1 MWGWTLILAVLACIV
16 MMLWPKWRVEQPIV
30 SVFLHLA
37 LAAPFVALASRFIV
51 NDTSILHVALNGG
64 EDLPLKYRFAATW
77 AAREGPLLMWAAWM
91 GLVAWWF
98 GRPLASERDQTHRLR
113 LRLMHG
119 FTLLLLLISMTLDPF
134 AENPL
139 GLKGSGLNELLQT
152 DLMVI
157 HPPLVFLAYSL
168 CIALAAT
175 SLAILQ
181 YGDDADIDKRM
192 LHQTRPGLLI
202 ATLGIGLG
210 GLWAYVVLD
219 WGGYWAWDPVET
231 GSFLPWLALV
241 LMGHLRTRPGKT
253 STLMWTGLGL
263 ATGALALFAT
273 LVTRAGGV
281 WAASVHT
288 FVIGDTDGAPPTDV
302 FGRMMV
308 LKDRAE
314 GVEIVS
320 YVLLILLLSGVFIRA
335 AQGTTRQ
342 PFSNLFL
349 IPIVGALIAVLFDYR
364 TYEFAPSLFF
374 VAMVFAPTAVD
385 WPKHPGKDESFW
397 SYRGFLS
404 LPWLI
409 IVPAVAYLLIQDLL
423 FVLLNTLMF
432 VPLYAASDAR
442 KAWGWG
448 AAGTMMCLASAW
460 SGLVDLY
467 VAAIM
472 LGFYILPWLVMGEE
486 EMEQKPWLT
495 RKFIMRTTL
504 WAPVVLTS
512 LYLILTL
519 IILVSS
525 IDAVQFNAHE
535 LYGAPF
541 VMGMALA
548 LFAYTSRKQ
557 SPKQILSVVLGT
569 ALASIVLAILIPSAL
584 GGDASEPIS
593 EYLSRGTIAW
603 LVLPSVLV
611 ALVPVGAEVYNR
623 VQTSGFGKIAP
634 AAHLVHFG
642 ILLLLVGHVF
652 TTVLVDRGDA
662 THRIT
667 LVRGEMV
674 EVDGYGY
681 VFEEIVLES
690 DDLEVGDGYVGA
702 VISVYSGDEKI
713 GEVEPGLIRFD
724 KPDNRTPT
732 TRSEVDTLVR
742 SHGDIVF
749 IFDGSQTT
757 GLMRQVSTDG
767 ADSVQRMRVIIYDL
781 PGSHLVWAGWALMM
795 VGMAW
800 LTVLDARKTPHP
812 RSEEE

>member
-1 MWGWTLILAVLACIV
+1 MWGWTLVLAALACII
-16 MMLWPKWRVEQPIV
+16 MMIWPKWRVEYPLV
-30 SVFLHLA
+30 SVGLHLA
-37 LAAPFVALASRFIV
+37 VAAPFVALASRFIV
-51 NDTSILHVALNGG
+51 NDTTILHVALNGG

-98 GRPLASERDQTHRLR
+98 GRPLASELDRTHQLR

-134 AENPL
+134 AANPL
-139 GLKGSGLNELLQT
+139 GLQGSGLNELLQT

-157 HPPLVFLAYSL
+157 HPPLIFLAYSL
-168 CIALAAT
+168 CIALATT

-210 GLWAYVVLD
+210 GLWAYMVLD

-288 FVIGDTDGAPPTDV
+288 FVVSADGTPPTDV

-335 AQGTTRQ
+335 VLGTTKR
-342 PFSNLFL
+342 PFTYLFF
-349 IPIVGALIAVLFDYR
+349 IPIVGALFAAVFEYA
-364 TYEFAPSLFF
+364 TYAYAPSLFF
-374 VAMVFAPTAVD
+374 VGMVFAPTAVE
-385 WPKHPGKDESFW
+385 WPKHIREEESYW
-397 SYRGFLS
+397 TYRNFLS
-404 LPWLI
+404 VPWM
-409 IVPAVAYLLIQDLL
+409 IVVPMVAFLLTGDLL
-423 FVLLNTLMF
+423 FVLLNALMF
-432 VPLYAASDAR
+432 VPLYSAQDTR

-460 SGLVDLY
+460 SGLVELY
-467 VAAIM
+467 VAAIL
-472 LGFYILPWLVMGEE
+472 LGFYILPWLLMGEE
-486 EMEQKPWLT
+486 QSEKKPWLT
-495 RKFIMRTTL
+495 RTFLLRTTL

-519 IILVSS
+519 VILISS

-548 LFAYTSRKQ
+548 MFTYTSRKQ
-557 SPKQILSVVLGT
+557 SPKQVVAVVFGT
-569 ALASIVLAILIPSAL
+569 ALASILLAVLVPSAL
-584 GGDASEPIS
+584 GGDASESIS
-593 EYLSRGTIAW
+593 EFLSRGTIAW
-603 LVLPSVLV
+603 LVLPSVLI
-611 ALVPVGAEVYNR
+611 ALVPVGAEVFTR
-623 VQTSGFGKIAP
+623 VQSSGFGKIAP

-642 ILLLLVGHVF
+642 LLLLLVGHVF

-667 LVRGEMV
+667 LTRGEIV

-681 VFEEIVLES
+681 EFEEIVLEDES
-690 DDLEVGDGYVGA
+690 LEVGSRYIGA
-702 VISVYSGDEKI
+702 IISVYSGGEKI
-713 GEVEPGLIRFD
+713 GEVQPGLLGFD
-724 KPDNRTPT
+724 GSPNPP
-732 TRSEVDTLVR
+732 RSEVDTLVR
-742 SHGDIVF
+742 VHGDIVF
-749 IFDGSQTT
+749 IFDGSQTS
-757 GLMRQVSTDG
+757 GLMQQVSADG
-767 ADSVQRMRVIIYDL
+767 EDSVQRMRVIIYDL

-795 VGMAW
+795 LGMAW
-800 LTVLDARKTPHP
+800 LTILDAKKTPHP

>member
-1 MWGWTLILAVLACIV
+1 MWGWTLVAAAFACIL
-16 MMLWPKWRVEQPIV
+16 MMIWPKWRVEQPIV
-30 SVFLHLA
+30 SVLLHLTV
-37 LAAPFVALASRFIV
+37 AAPFVALASRFIA

-98 GRPLASERDQTHRLR
+98 GRPLASERDQTHQLR

-139 GLKGSGLNELLQT
+139 GLRGSGLNELLQT

-181 YGDDADIDKRM
+181 YRDDADIDKRM

-210 GLWAYVVLD
+210 GLWAYMVLD

-288 FVIGDTDGAPPTDV
+288 FVVSADGTPPTNV
-302 FGRMMV
+302 FDRMMV
-308 LKDRAE
+308 LKDRTE

-320 YVLLILLLSGVFIRA
+320 YVLLILLLSGVFLRA
-335 AQGTTRQ
+335 AQGSTRRPFTT
-342 PFSNLFL
+342 LFL
-349 IPIVGALIAVLFDYR
+349 IPIVGALIAVLFDYT
-364 TYEFAPSLFF
+364 TYQYAPSLFF
-374 VAMVFAPTAVD
+374 VGMVFAPTALE
-385 WPKHPGKDESFW
+385 WPKHLQKDESLW

-409 IVPAVAYLLIQDLL
+409 LVPSVAYLLTQDLL
-423 FVLLNTLMF
+423 FVLLNALMF
-432 VPLYAASDAR
+432 VPLYAAPDAR

-460 SGLVDLY
+460 SGLVELH
-467 VAAIM
+467 VAAIL

-486 EMEQKPWLT
+486 ETESKPWLT
-495 RKFIMRTTL
+495 RKFLMRTTL

-512 LYLILTL
+512 LYIILTL

-548 LFAYTSRKQ
+548 MFAYTSRKQ
-557 SPKQILSVVLGT
+557 SPKQVLSVVLGT
-569 ALASIVLAILIPSAL
+569 ALASVILAILLPSAL
-584 GGDASEPIS
+584 GGDANEPIS
-593 EYLSRGTIAW
+593 EFLSRGTIAW

-611 ALVPVGAEVYNR
+611 ALVPVGAEVYTR

-642 ILLLLVGHVF
+642 LLLLLVGHVF

-667 LVRGEMV
+667 LIRGEMV

-681 VFEEIVLES
+681 VFEDIVLES

-702 VISVYSGDEKI
+702 IISVYSGDEKI

-724 KPDNRTPT
+724 GSPNPP
-732 TRSEVDTLVR
+732 RSEVDTLVR
-742 SHGDIVF
+742 IHGDIVF

-757 GLMRQVSTDG
+757 GLMQQVSTDG
-767 ADSVQRMRVIIYDL
+767 TESVQRMRVIIYDL
-781 PGSHLVWAGWALMM
+781 PGSHLVWAGWVLMM
-795 VGMAW
+795 LGMAW
-800 LTVLDARKTPHP
+800 LTVLDVRKTPHP

>member
-1 MWGWTLILAVLACIV
+1 MWGWTLVLAALACIV
-16 MMLWPKWRVEQPIV
+16 MRIWPRWRVEQPIV
-30 SVFLHLA
+30 SLVLHLA
-37 LAAPFVALASRFIV
+37 VAAPFVALASRFIT

-98 GRPLASERDQTHRLR
+98 GRPLASEMQNTQDLR

-134 AENPL
+134 AGNPF
-139 GLKGSGLNELLQT
+139 GVKGDGLNELLQT

-181 YGDDADIDKRM
+181 YGDDAEIDKRM

-210 GLWAYVVLD
+210 GLWAYMVLD

-231 GSFLPWLALV
+231 GSLLPWLALV

-288 FVIGDTDGAPPTDV
+288 FVVSADGTPPTNV
-302 FGRMMV
+302 FDRMMI
-308 LKDRAE
+308 LKGRAE

-335 AQGTTRQ
+335 AQGTTRR

-349 IPIVGALIAVLFDYR
+349 IPVIGAGIAVLFDYA
-364 TYEFAPSLFF
+364 TYAYAPSLFF
-374 VAMVFAPTAVD
+374 LGMVFAPTAVD
-385 WPKHPGKDESFW
+385 WPKHDKSNNSSW
-397 SYRGFLS
+397 SYRGFLY
-404 LPWLI
+404 LPWLF
-409 IVPAVAYLLIQDLL
+409 IVPSVAYILTRDLL
-423 FVLLNTLMF
+423 FVLLNALMF
-432 VPLYAASDAR
+432 VPLYSEMDAR

-460 SGLVDLY
+460 SGLVELHT
-467 VAAIM
+467 AAIM
-472 LGFYILPWLVMGEE
+472 LGFYILPWLIMGEE
-486 EMEQKPWLT
+486 ESEPKPWLT
-495 RKFIMRTTL
+495 RRFLMRTTL

-512 LYLILTL
+512 LYIILTL
-519 IILVSS
+519 IILISS

-548 LFAYTSRKQ
+548 MFAYTSRKQ
-557 SPKQILSVVLGT
+557 SPRQIVSVVLGV
-569 ALASIVLAILIPSAL
+569 AFASILLATIIPSAL

-593 EYLSRGTIAW
+593 DFLSRGTIAW
-603 LVLPSVLV
+603 LVLPSVLI
-611 ALVPVGAEVYNR
+611 ALVPMGAEVYNR
-623 VQTSGFGKIAP
+623 VNASGFSKIAP

-642 ILLLLVGHVF
+642 LLLLLVGHVF

-681 VFEEIVLES
+681 VFDDIVLENEN
-690 DDLEVGDGYVGA
+690 LEVGDGYVGA
-702 VISVYSGDEKI
+702 IISVYSGDEKI
-713 GEVEPGLIRFD
+713 GEVEPGLIRFNGSSN
-724 KPDNRTPT
+724 PP
-732 TRSEVDTLVR
+732 RSEVDTLVR
-742 SHGDIVF
+742 YHGDIVF
-749 IFDGSQTT
+749 IFDGSQTN
-757 GLMRQVSTDG
+757 GLMQQVSTDG

>member
-1 MWGWTLILAVLACIV
+1 MWGWTLVLAALACIV
-16 MMLWPKWRVEQPIV
+16 MMIWPRWRVEQPIV
-30 SVFLHLA
+30 SLVLHLA
-37 LAAPFVALASRFIV
+37 VAAPFVALASRFIT

-98 GRPLASERDQTHRLR
+98 GRPLASEMQNTHNLR

-139 GLKGSGLNELLQT
+139 GLSGAGLNELLQT

-210 GLWAYVVLD
+210 GLWAYMVLD

-231 GSFLPWLALV
+231 GSLLPWLALV

-288 FVIGDTDGAPPTDV
+288 FVVRADGTPPTNV
-302 FGRMMV
+302 FDRMMI

-335 AQGTTRQ
+335 AQGTTRR

-349 IPIVGALIAVLFDYR
+349 IPVIGAGIAVLFDYA
-364 TYEFAPSLFF
+364 TYAYAPSLFF
-374 VAMVFAPTAVD
+374 LGMVFAPTAVD
-385 WPKHPGKDESFW
+385 WPKHDTSDNSSW
-397 SYRGFLS
+397 SYRGFLY
-404 LPWLI
+404 LPWLFV
-409 IVPAVAYLLIQDLL
+409 VPTVAYILTQDLL
-423 FVLLNTLMF
+423 FVLLNALMF
-432 VPLYAASDAR
+432 VPLYSEMDAR

-460 SGLVDLY
+460 SGLVELHT
-467 VAAIM
+467 AAIM
-472 LGFYILPWLVMGEE
+472 LGFYILPWLIMGEE
-486 EMEQKPWLT
+486 ESEPKPWLT
-495 RKFIMRTTL
+495 RRFLMRITL

-512 LYLILTL
+512 LYIILTL
-519 IILVSS
+519 IILISS

-548 LFAYTSRKQ
+548 MFAYTSRKQ
-557 SPKQILSVVLGT
+557 SPRQIVSVVLGV
-569 ALASIVLAILIPSAL
+569 ALASILLATIIPSAL

-593 EYLSRGTIAW
+593 DFLSRGTIAW
-603 LVLPSVLV
+603 LVLPSVLI
-611 ALVPVGAEVYNR
+611 ALVPMGAEVYNR
-623 VQTSGFGKIAP
+623 VSTSGFSKIAP

-642 ILLLLVGHVF
+642 LLLLLVGHVF

-667 LVRGEMV
+667 LVRGETV

-681 VFEEIVLES
+681 VFDDIVLENEN
-690 DDLEVGDGYVGA
+690 LEVGDGYVGA
-702 VISVYSGDEKI
+702 IISVYSGDEKI

-724 KPDNRTPT
+724 GSSNPP
-732 TRSEVDTLVR
+732 RSEVDTLVR
-742 SHGDIVF
+742 YHGDIVF

-757 GLMRQVSTDG
+757 GLMQQVSTEG
-767 ADSVQRMRVIIYDL
+767 TESVQRMRVIIYDL

>member
-1 MWGWTLILAVLACIV
+1 MWGWTLVLAALACIV
-16 MMLWPKWRVEQPIV
+16 MMIWPRWRVEQPIV
-30 SVFLHLA
+30 SLVLHLA
-37 LAAPFVALASRFIV
+37 VAAPFVALASRFIT

-98 GRPLASERDQTHRLR
+98 GRPLASEMQNTHNLR

-134 AENPL
+134 AGNPL
-139 GLKGSGLNELLQT
+139 GLSGAGLNELLQT

-210 GLWAYVVLD
+210 GLWAYMVLD

-231 GSFLPWLALV
+231 GSLLPWLALV

-288 FVIGDTDGAPPTDV
+288 FVVSADGTPPTNV
-302 FGRMMV
+302 FDRMMI

-335 AQGTTRQ
+335 AQGTTRR

-349 IPIVGALIAVLFDYR
+349 IPIIGAGIAVLFDYA
-364 TYEFAPSLFF
+364 TYAYAPSLFF
-374 VAMVFAPTAVD
+374 LGMVFAPTAVD
-385 WPKHPGKDESFW
+385 WPKHDTSNNSSW

-404 LPWLI
+404 LPWLFV
-409 IVPAVAYLLIQDLL
+409 VPSVAYILTQDLL
-423 FVLLNTLMF
+423 FALLNALMF
-432 VPLYAASDAR
+432 VPLYSEMDAR

-460 SGLVDLY
+460 SGLVELHT
-467 VAAIM
+467 AAIM
-472 LGFYILPWLVMGEE
+472 LGFYILPWLIMGEE
-486 EMEQKPWLT
+486 ETESKPWLT
-495 RKFIMRTTL
+495 RKFLMRMTL

-512 LYLILTL
+512 LYIILTL
-519 IILVSS
+519 IILISS

-548 LFAYTSRKQ
+548 MFGYTSRKQ
-557 SPKQILSVVLGT
+557 SPRQIVSVVLGV
-569 ALASIVLAILIPSAL
+569 ALASILLATIVPSAL

-593 EYLSRGTIAW
+593 DFLSRGTIAW
-603 LVLPSVLV
+603 LVLPSVLI
-611 ALVPVGAEVYNR
+611 ALVPMGAEVYNR
-623 VQTSGFGKIAP
+623 VSTSGFSKIAP

-642 ILLLLVGHVF
+642 LLLLLVGHVF

-674 EVDGYGY
+674 EVDDYGY

-702 VISVYSGDEKI
+702 IISVYSGDEKI

-724 KPDNRTPT
+724 DSSNPP
-732 TRSEVDTLVR
+732 RSEVDTLVR
-742 SHGDIVF
+742 YHGDIVF

-757 GLMRQVSTDG
+757 GLMQQVSSEGTE
-767 ADSVQRMRVIIYDL
+767 SVQRMRVIIYDL

>member
-1 MWGWTLILAVLACIV
+1 MWGWTLVAAAFACIL
-16 MMLWPKWRVEQPIV
+16 MMIWPKWRVEQPIV
-30 SVFLHLA
+30 SVLLHLTV
-37 LAAPFVALASRFIV
+37 AAPFVALASRFIA

-98 GRPLASERDQTHRLR
+98 GRPLASERDQTHQLR

-139 GLKGSGLNELLQT
+139 GLRGSGLNELLQT

-210 GLWAYVVLD
+210 GLWAYMVLD

-288 FVIGDTDGAPPTDV
+288 FVVSADGTPPTNV
-302 FGRMMV
+302 FDRMMV
-308 LKDRAE
+308 LKDRTE

-320 YVLLILLLSGVFIRA
+320 YVLLILLLSGVFLRA
-335 AQGTTRQ
+335 AQGSTRRPFTT
-342 PFSNLFL
+342 LFL
-349 IPIVGALIAVLFDYR
+349 IPIVGALIAVLFDYT
-364 TYEFAPSLFF
+364 TYQYAPSLFF
-374 VAMVFAPTAVD
+374 VGMVFAPTALE
-385 WPKHPGKDESFW
+385 WPKHLQKDESLW

-409 IVPAVAYLLIQDLL
+409 LVPSVAYLLTQDLL
-423 FVLLNTLMF
+423 FVLLNALMF
-432 VPLYAASDAR
+432 VPLYAAPDAR

-460 SGLVDLY
+460 SGLVELH
-467 VAAIM
+467 VAAIL

-486 EMEQKPWLT
+486 ETESKPWLT
-495 RKFIMRTTL
+495 RKFLMRTTL

-512 LYLILTL
+512 LYIILTL

-548 LFAYTSRKQ
+548 MFAYTSRKQ
-557 SPKQILSVVLGT
+557 SPKQVLSVVLGT
-569 ALASIVLAILIPSAL
+569 ALASVILAILLPSAL
-584 GGDASEPIS
+584 GGDANEPIS
-593 EYLSRGTIAW
+593 EFLSRGTIAW

-611 ALVPVGAEVYNR
+611 ALVPVGAEVYTR

-642 ILLLLVGHVF
+642 LLLLLVGHVF

-662 THRIT
+662 THRVT
-667 LVRGEMV
+667 LIRGEMV

-681 VFEEIVLES
+681 VFEDIVLES

-702 VISVYSGDEKI
+702 IISVYSGDEKI

-724 KPDNRTPT
+724 GSPNPP
-732 TRSEVDTLVR
+732 RSEVDTLVR
-742 SHGDIVF
+742 IHGDIVF

-757 GLMRQVSTDG
+757 GLMQQVSTDG
-767 ADSVQRMRVIIYDL
+767 TESVQRMRVIIYDL
-781 PGSHLVWAGWALMM
+781 PGSHLVWAGWVLMM
-795 VGMAW
+795 LGMAW
-800 LTVLDARKTPHP
+800 LTVLDVRKTPHP

>member
-1 MWGWTLILAVLACIV
+1 MWGWTLVLAALACIV
-16 MMLWPKWRVEQPIV
+16 MMIWPRWRVEQPIV
-30 SVFLHLA
+30 SLVLHLA
-37 LAAPFVALASRFIV
+37 VAAPFVALASRFIT

-98 GRPLASERDQTHRLR
+98 GRPLASEMQNTHNLR

-139 GLKGSGLNELLQT
+139 GLSGAGLNELLQT

-210 GLWAYVVLD
+210 GLWAYMVLD

-231 GSFLPWLALV
+231 GSLLPWLALV

-288 FVIGDTDGAPPTDV
+288 FVVSADGTPPTNV
-302 FGRMMV
+302 FDRMMI

-335 AQGTTRQ
+335 AQGTTRR

-349 IPIVGALIAVLFDYR
+349 IPVIGAGIAVLFDYA
-364 TYEFAPSLFF
+364 TYAYAPSLFF
-374 VAMVFAPTAVD
+374 LGMVFAPTAVD
-385 WPKHPGKDESFW
+385 WPKHDTSNNSSW

-404 LPWLI
+404 LPWLFV
-409 IVPAVAYLLIQDLL
+409 VPTVAYILTQDLL
-423 FVLLNTLMF
+423 FVLLNALMF
-432 VPLYAASDAR
+432 VPLYSEMDAR

-460 SGLVDLY
+460 SGLVELHT
-467 VAAIM
+467 AAIM
-472 LGFYILPWLVMGEE
+472 LGFYILPWLIMGEE
-486 EMEQKPWLT
+486 EAESKPWLS
-495 RKFIMRTTL
+495 RKFLMRMTL

-512 LYLILTL
+512 LYIILTL
-519 IILVSS
+519 IILISS

-548 LFAYTSRKQ
+548 MFAYTSRKQ
-557 SPKQILSVVLGT
+557 SPRQIVSVVLGV
-569 ALASIVLAILIPSAL
+569 ALASILLATIVPSAL

-593 EYLSRGTIAW
+593 DFLSRGTIAW
-603 LVLPSVLV
+603 LVLPSVLI
-611 ALVPVGAEVYNR
+611 ALVPMGAEVYKR
-623 VQTSGFGKIAP
+623 VSTSGFSKIAP

-642 ILLLLVGHVF
+642 LLLLLVGHVF

-681 VFEEIVLES
+681 VFDDIVLENEN
-690 DDLEVGDGYVGA
+690 LEVGDGYVGA
-702 VISVYSGDEKI
+702 IISVYSGDEKI
-713 GEVEPGLIRFD
+713 GEVEPGLIRFNGSSN
-724 KPDNRTPT
+724 PP
-732 TRSEVDTLVR
+732 RSEVDTLVR
-742 SHGDIVF
+742 YHGDIVF

-757 GLMRQVSTDG
+757 GLMQQVSTEG
-767 ADSVQRMRVIIYDL
+767 TESVQRMRVIIYDL

-812 RSEEE
+812 RNEEE

>member
-1 MWGWTLILAVLACIV
+1 MWGWTLVLAALACIV
-16 MMLWPKWRVEQPIV
+16 MMIWPRWRVEQPIV
-30 SVFLHLA
+30 SLVLHLA
-37 LAAPFVALASRFIV
+37 VAAPFVALASRFIT

-98 GRPLASERDQTHRLR
+98 GRPLASEMQNTHSLR

-139 GLKGSGLNELLQT
+139 GLSGAGLNELLQT

-210 GLWAYVVLD
+210 GLWAYMVLD

-231 GSFLPWLALV
+231 GSLLPWLALV

-288 FVIGDTDGAPPTDV
+288 FVVSADGTPPTNV
-302 FGRMMV
+302 FDRMMI

-335 AQGTTRQ
+335 AQGTTRR

-349 IPIVGALIAVLFDYR
+349 IPIIGAGIAVLFDYA
-364 TYEFAPSLFF
+364 TYAYAPSLFF
-374 VAMVFAPTAVD
+374 LGMVFAPTAVD
-385 WPKHPGKDESFW
+385 WPKHNASNNSSW

-404 LPWLI
+404 LPWLFV
-409 IVPAVAYLLIQDLL
+409 VPSVAYILTQDLL
-423 FVLLNTLMF
+423 FVLLNALMF
-432 VPLYAASDAR
+432 VPLYSEMDAR

-460 SGLVDLY
+460 SGLVELHT
-467 VAAIM
+467 AAIM
-472 LGFYILPWLVMGEE
+472 LGFYILPWLIMGEE
-486 EMEQKPWLT
+486 ESEPKPWLT
-495 RKFIMRTTL
+495 RRFLMRITL

-512 LYLILTL
+512 LYIILTL
-519 IILVSS
+519 IILISS

-548 LFAYTSRKQ
+548 MFAYTSRKQ
-557 SPKQILSVVLGT
+557 SPRQIVSVVLGV
-569 ALASIVLAILIPSAL
+569 ALASILLATIVPSAL

-593 EYLSRGTIAW
+593 DFLSRGTIAW
-603 LVLPSVLV
+603 LVLPSVLI
-611 ALVPVGAEVYNR
+611 ALVPMGAEVYNR
-623 VQTSGFGKIAP
+623 VSTSGFSKIAP

-642 ILLLLVGHVF
+642 LLLLLVGHVF

-667 LVRGEMV
+667 LVRGETV

-681 VFEEIVLES
+681 VFDDIVLENEN
-690 DDLEVGDGYVGA
+690 LEVGDGYVGA
-702 VISVYSGDEKI
+702 IISVYSGDEKI
-713 GEVEPGLIRFD
+713 GEVEPGLIRFNGSSN
-724 KPDNRTPT
+724 PP
-732 TRSEVDTLVR
+732 RSEVDTLVR
-742 SHGDIVF
+742 YHGDIVF

-757 GLMRQVSTDG
+757 GLMQQVSTEG
-767 ADSVQRMRVIIYDL
+767 TESVQRMRVIIYDL

>member
-1 MWGWTLILAVLACIV
+1 MWGWTLVLAALACIV
-16 MMLWPKWRVEQPIV
+16 MMIWPRWRVEQPIV
-30 SVFLHLA
+30 SLVLHLA
-37 LAAPFVALASRFIV
+37 VAAPFVALASRFIT

-98 GRPLASERDQTHRLR
+98 GRPLASEMQNTHNLR

-134 AENPL
+134 AGNPF
-139 GLKGSGLNELLQT
+139 GVKGDGLNELLQT

-210 GLWAYVVLD
+210 GLWAYMVLD

-231 GSFLPWLALV
+231 GSLLPWLALV

-288 FVIGDTDGAPPTDV
+288 FVVRADGTPPTNV
-302 FGRMMV
+302 FDRMMI

-335 AQGTTRQ
+335 AQGTTRR

-349 IPIVGALIAVLFDYR
+349 IPVIGAGIAVLFDYA
-364 TYEFAPSLFF
+364 TYAYAPSLFF
-374 VAMVFAPTAVD
+374 LGMVFAPTAVD
-385 WPKHPGKDESFW
+385 WPKHDTSDNSSW
-397 SYRGFLS
+397 SYRGFLY
-404 LPWLI
+404 LPWLFV
-409 IVPAVAYLLIQDLL
+409 VPTVAYILTQDLL
-423 FVLLNTLMF
+423 FVLLNALMF
-432 VPLYAASDAR
+432 VPLYSEMDAR

-460 SGLVDLY
+460 SGLVELHT
-467 VAAIM
+467 AAIM
-472 LGFYILPWLVMGEE
+472 LGFYILPWLIMGEE
-486 EMEQKPWLT
+486 ESEPKPWLT
-495 RKFIMRTTL
+495 RRFLMRITL

-512 LYLILTL
+512 LYIILTL
-519 IILVSS
+519 IILISS

-548 LFAYTSRKQ
+548 MFAYTSRKQ
-557 SPKQILSVVLGT
+557 SPRQIVSVVLGV
-569 ALASIVLAILIPSAL
+569 ALASILLATIIPSAL

-593 EYLSRGTIAW
+593 DFLSRGTIAW
-603 LVLPSVLV
+603 LVLPSVLI
-611 ALVPVGAEVYNR
+611 ALVPMGAEVYNR
-623 VQTSGFGKIAP
+623 VSTSGFSKIAP

-642 ILLLLVGHVF
+642 LLLLLVGHVF

-667 LVRGEMV
+667 LVRGETV

-681 VFEEIVLES
+681 VFDDIVLENEN
-690 DDLEVGDGYVGA
+690 LEVGDGYVGA
-702 VISVYSGDEKI
+702 IISVYSGDEKI

-724 KPDNRTPT
+724 GSSNPP
-732 TRSEVDTLVR
+732 RSEVDTLVR
-742 SHGDIVF
+742 YHGDIVF

-757 GLMRQVSTDG
+757 GLMQQVSTEG
-767 ADSVQRMRVIIYDL
+767 TESVQRMRVIIYDL

>member
-1 MWGWTLILAVLACIV
+1 
-16 MMLWPKWRVEQPIV
+16 
-30 SVFLHLA
+30 
-37 LAAPFVALASRFIV
+37 
-51 NDTSILHVALNGG
+51 
-64 EDLPLKYRFAATW
+64 
-77 AAREGPLLMWAAWM
+77 
-91 GLVAWWF
+91 
-98 GRPLASERDQTHRLR
+98 
-113 LRLMHG
+113 
-119 FTLLLLLISMTLDPF
+119 
-134 AENPL
+134 
-139 GLKGSGLNELLQT
+139 
-152 DLMVI
+152 
-157 HPPLVFLAYSL
+157 
-168 CIALAAT
+168 
-175 SLAILQ
+175 
-181 YGDDADIDKRM
+181 M

-210 GLWAYVVLD
+210 GLWAYMVLD

-288 FVIGDTDGAPPTDV
+288 FVVSADGTPPTDV

-335 AQGTTRQ
+335 AQGNTQR
-342 PFSNLFL
+342 PFSNLFF
-349 IPIVGALIAVLFDYR
+349 IPIIGAAIAVLFDYA
-364 TYEFAPSLFF
+364 TYAYAPSLFF
-374 VAMVFAPTAVD
+374 VGMVFAPTAVD
-385 WPKHPGKDESFW
+385 WPKHALRDQSLW

-404 LPWLI
+404 IPWLFV
-409 IVPAVAYLLIQDLL
+409 VPLVAYALTQDLL
-423 FVLLNTLMF
+423 FVLLNALMF
-432 VPLYAASDAR
+432 VPLYAAADAR

-448 AAGTMMCLASAW
+448 AAGTMMCLAAAW
-460 SGLVDLY
+460 SGLVELH

-486 EMEQKPWLT
+486 ESESKPLLT
-495 RKFIMRTTL
+495 RAFLMRTTL

-512 LYLILTL
+512 LYIILTL

-541 VMGMALA
+541 VMAMALA

-557 SPKQILSVVLGT
+557 SPEQIAGIVLT
-569 ALASIVLAILIPSAL
+569 VALMSLLLAILIPSAL

-593 EYLSRGTIAW
+593 EFLSRGTIAW
-603 LVLPSVLV
+603 LVLPSVLA
-611 ALVPVGAEVYNR
+611 ALVPVGAEVFER
-623 VQTSGFGKIAP
+623 VQSSGFGKIAP

-642 ILLLLVGHVF
+642 LLLLLVGHVF

-681 VFEEIVLES
+681 VFEDIVLEN
-690 DDLEVGDGYVGA
+690 DNLEVGDGYVGA
-702 VISVYSGDEKI
+702 IISVYLDDEKI

-724 KPDNRTPT
+724 GSSNPP
-732 TRSEVDTLVR
+732 RSEVDTFVR
-742 SHGDIVF
+742 YHGDIVF

-757 GLMRQVSTDG
+757 GLMQQVSTDG
-767 ADSVQRMRVIIYDL
+767 TDSVQRMRVIIYDL
-781 PGSHLVWAGWALMM
+781 PGSHLVWAGWTLMM
-795 VGMAW
+795 LGMAW

>member
-1 MWGWTLILAVLACIV
+1 
-16 MMLWPKWRVEQPIV
+16 
-30 SVFLHLA
+30 
-37 LAAPFVALASRFIV
+37 
-51 NDTSILHVALNGG
+51 
-64 EDLPLKYRFAATW
+64 
-77 AAREGPLLMWAAWM
+77 
-91 GLVAWWF
+91 
-98 GRPLASERDQTHRLR
+98 
-113 LRLMHG
+113 MHG

-134 AENPL
+134 AGNPF
-139 GLKGSGLNELLQT
+139 GVKGDGLNELLQT

-181 YGDDADIDKRM
+181 YGDDAEIDKRM

-210 GLWAYVVLD
+210 GLWAYMVLD

-231 GSFLPWLALV
+231 GSLLPWLALV

-253 STLMWTGLGL
+253 STRMWTGLGL

-288 FVIGDTDGAPPTDV
+288 FVVSADGTPPTNV
-302 FGRMMV
+302 FDRMMI
-308 LKDRAE
+308 LKGRAE

-335 AQGTTRQ
+335 AQGTTRR

-349 IPIVGALIAVLFDYR
+349 IPVIGAGIAVLFDYA
-364 TYEFAPSLFF
+364 TYAYAPSLFF
-374 VAMVFAPTAVD
+374 LGMVFAPTAVD
-385 WPKHPGKDESFW
+385 WPKHDKSNNSSW
-397 SYRGFLS
+397 SYRGFLY
-404 LPWLI
+404 LPWLF
-409 IVPAVAYLLIQDLL
+409 IVPSVAYILTRDLL
-423 FVLLNTLMF
+423 FVLLNALMF
-432 VPLYAASDAR
+432 VPLYSEMDAR

-460 SGLVDLY
+460 SGLVELHT
-467 VAAIM
+467 AAIM
-472 LGFYILPWLVMGEE
+472 LGFYILPWLIMGEE
-486 EMEQKPWLT
+486 ESEPKPWLT
-495 RKFIMRTTL
+495 RRFLMRTTL

-512 LYLILTL
+512 LYIILTL
-519 IILVSS
+519 IILISS

-548 LFAYTSRKQ
+548 MFAYTSRKQ
-557 SPKQILSVVLGT
+557 SPRQIVSVVLGV
-569 ALASIVLAILIPSAL
+569 AFASILLATIIPSAL

-593 EYLSRGTIAW
+593 DFLSRGTIAW
-603 LVLPSVLV
+603 LVLPSVLI
-611 ALVPVGAEVYNR
+611 ALVPMGAEVYNR
-623 VQTSGFGKIAP
+623 VNASGFSKIAP

-642 ILLLLVGHVF
+642 LLLLLVGHVF

-681 VFEEIVLES
+681 VFDDIVLENEN
-690 DDLEVGDGYVGA
+690 LEVGDGYVGA
-702 VISVYSGDEKI
+702 IISVYSGDEKI

-724 KPDNRTPT
+724 GSSNPP
-732 TRSEVDTLVR
+732 RSEVDTLVR
-742 SHGDIVF
+742 YHGDIVF
-749 IFDGSQTT
+749 IFDGSQTN
-757 GLMRQVSTDG
+757 GLMQQVSTDG

>member
-1 MWGWTLILAVLACIV
+1 MWGWTLVLAALACIV
-16 MMLWPKWRVEQPIV
+16 MMIWPRWRVEQPIV
-30 SVFLHLA
+30 SLVLHLA
-37 LAAPFVALASRFIV
+37 VAAPFVALASRFIT

-98 GRPLASERDQTHRLR
+98 GRPLASEMQNTHNLR

-134 AENPL
+134 AGNPF
-139 GLKGSGLNELLQT
+139 GVKGDGLNELLQT

-210 GLWAYVVLD
+210 GLWAYMVLD

-231 GSFLPWLALV
+231 GSLLPWLALV

-288 FVIGDTDGAPPTDV
+288 FVVPADGTPPTNV
-302 FGRMMV
+302 FDRMMI

-335 AQGTTRQ
+335 AQGTTRR

-349 IPIVGALIAVLFDYR
+349 IPVIGAGIAVLFDYA
-364 TYEFAPSLFF
+364 TYAYAPSLFF
-374 VAMVFAPTAVD
+374 LGMVFAPTAVD
-385 WPKHPGKDESFW
+385 WPKHDTSDNSSW
-397 SYRGFLS
+397 SYRGFLY
-404 LPWLI
+404 LPWLFV
-409 IVPAVAYLLIQDLL
+409 VPTVAYILTQDLL
-423 FVLLNTLMF
+423 FVLLNALMF
-432 VPLYAASDAR
+432 VPLYSEMDAR

-460 SGLVDLY
+460 SGLVELHT
-467 VAAIM
+467 AAIM
-472 LGFYILPWLVMGEE
+472 LGFYILPWLIMGEE
-486 EMEQKPWLT
+486 ESEPKPWLT
-495 RKFIMRTTL
+495 RRFLMRITL

-512 LYLILTL
+512 LYIILTL
-519 IILVSS
+519 IILISS

-548 LFAYTSRKQ
+548 MFAYTSRKQ
-557 SPKQILSVVLGT
+557 SPRQIVSVVLGV
-569 ALASIVLAILIPSAL
+569 ALASILLATIIPSAL

-593 EYLSRGTIAW
+593 DFLSRGTIAW
-603 LVLPSVLV
+603 LVLPSVLI
-611 ALVPVGAEVYNR
+611 ALVPMGAEVYNR
-623 VQTSGFGKIAP
+623 VSTSGFSKIAP

-642 ILLLLVGHVF
+642 LLLLLVGHVF

-667 LVRGEMV
+667 LVRGETV

-681 VFEEIVLES
+681 VFDDIVLENEN
-690 DDLEVGDGYVGA
+690 LEVGDGYVGA
-702 VISVYSGDEKI
+702 IISVYSGDEKI
-713 GEVEPGLIRFD
+713 GEVEPGLIRFNGSSN
-724 KPDNRTPT
+724 PP
-732 TRSEVDTLVR
+732 RSEVDTLVR
-742 SHGDIVF
+742 YHGDIVF

-757 GLMRQVSTDG
+757 GLMQQVSTEG
-767 ADSVQRMRVIIYDL
+767 TESVQRMRVIIYDL

>member
-1 MWGWTLILAVLACIV
+1 MWGWTLVLAALACIV
-16 MMLWPKWRVEQPIV
+16 MMIWPRWRVEQPIV
-30 SVFLHLA
+30 SLVLHLA
-37 LAAPFVALASRFIV
+37 VAAPFVALASRFIT

-98 GRPLASERDQTHRLR
+98 GRLLASEMQNTHNLR

-134 AENPL
+134 AGNPF
-139 GLKGSGLNELLQT
+139 GVKGDGLNELLQT

-181 YGDDADIDKRM
+181 YGDDAEIDKRM

-210 GLWAYVVLD
+210 GLWAYMVLD

-231 GSFLPWLALV
+231 GSLLPWLALV

-288 FVIGDTDGAPPTDV
+288 FVVSADGTPPTNV
-302 FGRMMV
+302 FDRMMI
-308 LKDRAE
+308 LKGRAE

-335 AQGTTRQ
+335 AQGTTRR

-349 IPIVGALIAVLFDYR
+349 IPVIGAGIAVLFDYA
-364 TYEFAPSLFF
+364 TYAYAPSLFF
-374 VAMVFAPTAVD
+374 LGMVFAPTAVD
-385 WPKHPGKDESFW
+385 WPKHDKSNNSSW
-397 SYRGFLS
+397 SYRGFLY
-404 LPWLI
+404 LPWLF
-409 IVPAVAYLLIQDLL
+409 IVPSVAYILTQDLL
-423 FVLLNTLMF
+423 FVLLNALMF
-432 VPLYAASDAR
+432 VPLYSEMDAR

-460 SGLVDLY
+460 SGLVELHT
-467 VAAIM
+467 AAIM
-472 LGFYILPWLVMGEE
+472 LGFYILPWLIMGEE
-486 EMEQKPWLT
+486 ESEPKPWLT
-495 RKFIMRTTL
+495 RRFLMRTTL

-512 LYLILTL
+512 LYIILTL
-519 IILVSS
+519 IILISS

-548 LFAYTSRKQ
+548 MFAYTSRKQ
-557 SPKQILSVVLGT
+557 SPRQIVSVVLGV
-569 ALASIVLAILIPSAL
+569 AFASILLATIIPSAL

-593 EYLSRGTIAW
+593 DFLSRGTIAW
-603 LVLPSVLV
+603 LVLPSVLI
-611 ALVPVGAEVYNR
+611 ALVPMGAEVYNR
-623 VQTSGFGKIAP
+623 VNASGFSKIAP

-642 ILLLLVGHVF
+642 LLLLLVGHVF

-681 VFEEIVLES
+681 VFDDIVLENEN
-690 DDLEVGDGYVGA
+690 LEVGDGYVGA
-702 VISVYSGDEKI
+702 IISVYSGDEKI
-713 GEVEPGLIRFD
+713 GEVEPGLIRFNGSSN
-724 KPDNRTPT
+724 PP
-732 TRSEVDTLVR
+732 RSEVDTLVR
-742 SHGDIVF
+742 YHGDIVF
-749 IFDGSQTT
+749 IFDGSQTN
-757 GLMRQVSTDG
+757 GLMQQVSTDG

>member
-1 MWGWTLILAVLACIV
+1 MWGWTLVLAILACLV
-16 MMLWPKWRVEQPIV
+16 MMIWPKWRVEQPAL
-30 SVFLHLA
+30 SVALHLA
-37 LAAPFVALASRFIV
+37 VAAPFVALASRFIA
-51 NDTSILHVALNGG
+51 NDTTILHVALNGG

-98 GRPLASERDQTHRLR
+98 GRPLASEKDQTHQLR

-181 YGDDADIDKRM
+181 YGDDTDIDKRM

-210 GLWAYVVLD
+210 GLWAYMVLD

-288 FVIGDTDGAPPTDV
+288 FVIGDADGAPPTDV
-302 FGRMMV
+302 FSRMMV

-314 GVEIVS
+314 GVEIVT

-335 AQGTTRQ
+335 AQGATRR

-349 IPIVGALIAVLFDYR
+349 IPVVGALIAVLFDYK
-364 TYEFAPSLFF
+364 TYEYAPSLFF

-385 WPKHPGKDESFW
+385 WPKHLQKDESLW

-404 LPWLI
+404 LPWLVL
-409 IVPAVAYLLIQDLL
+409 VPSVAYLLTQDLL
-423 FVLLNTLMF
+423 FVLLNALMF

-460 SGLVDLY
+460 SGLVELY

-495 RKFIMRTTL
+495 RTFLMRTTL

-512 LYLILTL
+512 LYIILTL

-541 VMGMALA
+541 VMAMALA

-557 SPKQILSVVLGT
+557 SPKQIVSVVLGT
-569 ALASIVLAILIPSAL
+569 ALASIVLAILVPSAL
-584 GGDASEPIS
+584 GGDANEAIS
-593 EYLSRGTIAW
+593 EFLSRGTIAW

-611 ALVPVGAEVYNR
+611 AIVPVGAEVFNR
-623 VQTSGFGKIAP
+623 VQSSGFGKIAP

-642 ILLLLVGHVF
+642 LLLLLIGHVF

-662 THRIT
+662 SHRIT

-681 VFEEIVLES
+681 VFEEIVLENE
-690 DDLEVGDGYVGA
+690 DLEVGDGYVGA

-724 KPDNRTPT
+724 GSNNPP
-732 TRSEVDTLVR
+732 RSEVDTLVR
-742 SHGDIVF
+742 YHGDIVF

-757 GLMRQVSTDG
+757 GLMQQVSSDG

-781 PGSHLVWAGWALMM
+781 PGSHLVWAGWAIMM

>member
-1 MWGWTLILAVLACIV
+1 MWGWTLVAAAFACIL
-16 MMLWPKWRVEQPIV
+16 MMIWPKWRVEQPIV
-30 SVFLHLA
+30 SVLLHLTV
-37 LAAPFVALASRFIV
+37 AAPFVALASRFIA

-98 GRPLASERDQTHRLR
+98 GRPLASERDQTHQLR

-139 GLKGSGLNELLQT
+139 GLRGSGLNELLQT

-210 GLWAYVVLD
+210 GLWAYMVLD

-288 FVIGDTDGAPPTDV
+288 FVVSADGTPPTNV
-302 FGRMMV
+302 FDRMMV
-308 LKDRAE
+308 LKDRTE

-320 YVLLILLLSGVFIRA
+320 YVLLILLLSGVFLRA
-335 AQGTTRQ
+335 AQGSTRRPFTT
-342 PFSNLFL
+342 LFL
-349 IPIVGALIAVLFDYR
+349 IPIVGALIAVLFDYT
-364 TYEFAPSLFF
+364 TYQYAPSLFF
-374 VAMVFAPTAVD
+374 VGMVFAPTALE
-385 WPKHPGKDESFW
+385 WPKHLQKDESLW

-409 IVPAVAYLLIQDLL
+409 LVPSVAYLLTQDLL
-423 FVLLNTLMF
+423 FVLLNALMF
-432 VPLYAASDAR
+432 VPLYAAPDAR

-460 SGLVDLY
+460 SGLVELH
-467 VAAIM
+467 VAAIL

-486 EMEQKPWLT
+486 ETESKPWLT
-495 RKFIMRTTL
+495 RKFLMRTTL

-512 LYLILTL
+512 LYIILTL

-548 LFAYTSRKQ
+548 MFAYTSRKQ
-557 SPKQILSVVLGT
+557 SPKQVLSVVLGT
-569 ALASIVLAILIPSAL
+569 ALASVILAILLPSAL
-584 GGDASEPIS
+584 GGDANEPIS
-593 EYLSRGTIAW
+593 EFLSRGTIAW

-611 ALVPVGAEVYNR
+611 ALVPVGAEVYTR

-642 ILLLLVGHVF
+642 LLLLLVGHVF

-667 LVRGEMV
+667 LIRGEMV

-681 VFEEIVLES
+681 VFEDIVLES

-702 VISVYSGDEKI
+702 IISVYSGDEKI

-724 KPDNRTPT
+724 GSPNPP
-732 TRSEVDTLVR
+732 RSEVDTLVR
-742 SHGDIVF
+742 IHGDIVF

-757 GLMRQVSTDG
+757 GLMQQVSTDG
-767 ADSVQRMRVIIYDL
+767 TESVQRMRVIIYDL
-781 PGSHLVWAGWALMM
+781 PGSHLVWAGWVLMM
-795 VGMAW
+795 LGMAW
-800 LTVLDARKTPHP
+800 LTVLDVRKTPHP

>member
-1 MWGWTLILAVLACIV
+1 MWGWTLVLAALACII
-16 MMLWPKWRVEQPIV
+16 MMIWPKWRVEQPIA
-30 SVFLHLA
+30 SVALHLA
-37 LAAPFVALASRFIV
+37 VAAPFVALASRFIT

-98 GRPLASERDQTHRLR
+98 GRPLASEMDKTHQLR

-119 FTLLLLLISMTLDPF
+119 FTLLLILISMTLDPF

-139 GLKGSGLNELLQT
+139 GLRGSGLNELLQT

-181 YGDDADIDKRM
+181 YGDDSEIDKRM

-210 GLWAYVVLD
+210 GLWAYMVLD

-288 FVIGDTDGAPPTDV
+288 FVVSADGTPPTDV

-335 AQGTTRQ
+335 AQGNTQR
-342 PFSNLFL
+342 PFSNLFF
-349 IPIVGALIAVLFDYR
+349 IPIIGAAIAVLFDYA
-364 TYEFAPSLFF
+364 TYAYAPSLFF
-374 VAMVFAPTAVD
+374 VGMVFAPTAVD
-385 WPKHPGKDESFW
+385 WPKHALRDQSLW

-404 LPWLI
+404 IPWLFV
-409 IVPAVAYLLIQDLL
+409 VPLVAYALTQDLL
-423 FVLLNTLMF
+423 FVLLNALMF
-432 VPLYAASDAR
+432 VPLYAAADAR

-448 AAGTMMCLASAW
+448 AAGTMMCLAAAW
-460 SGLVDLY
+460 SGLVELH

-486 EMEQKPWLT
+486 ESESKPLLT
-495 RKFIMRTTL
+495 RAFLMRTTL

-512 LYLILTL
+512 LYIILTL

-541 VMGMALA
+541 VMAMALA

-557 SPKQILSVVLGT
+557 SPEQIAGIVLT
-569 ALASIVLAILIPSAL
+569 VALMSILLAILIPSAL

-593 EYLSRGTIAW
+593 EFLSRGTIAW

-611 ALVPVGAEVYNR
+611 ALVPVGAEVFKR
-623 VQTSGFGKIAP
+623 VQSSGFGKIAP

-642 ILLLLVGHVF
+642 LLLLLVGHVF

-681 VFEEIVLES
+681 VFEDIVLEN
-690 DDLEVGDGYVGA
+690 DNLEVGDGYVGA
-702 VISVYSGDEKI
+702 IISVYLDDEKI

-724 KPDNRTPT
+724 GSSNPP
-732 TRSEVDTLVR
+732 RSEVDTFVR
-742 SHGDIVF
+742 YHGDIVF

-757 GLMRQVSTDG
+757 GLMQQVSTDG
-767 ADSVQRMRVIIYDL
+767 TDSVQRMRVIIYDL
-781 PGSHLVWAGWALMM
+781 PGSHLVWAGWTLMM
-795 VGMAW
+795 LGMAW

>member
-1 MWGWTLILAVLACIV
+1 
-16 MMLWPKWRVEQPIV
+16 
-30 SVFLHLA
+30 
-37 LAAPFVALASRFIV
+37 
-51 NDTSILHVALNGG
+51 
-64 EDLPLKYRFAATW
+64 
-77 AAREGPLLMWAAWM
+77 
-91 GLVAWWF
+91 
-98 GRPLASERDQTHRLR
+98 
-113 LRLMHG
+113 
-119 FTLLLLLISMTLDPF
+119 
-134 AENPL
+134 
-139 GLKGSGLNELLQT
+139 
-152 DLMVI
+152 
-157 HPPLVFLAYSL
+157 
-168 CIALAAT
+168 
-175 SLAILQ
+175 
-181 YGDDADIDKRM
+181 
-192 LHQTRPGLLI
+192 
-202 ATLGIGLG
+202 
-210 GLWAYVVLD
+210 
-219 WGGYWAWDPVET
+219 
-231 GSFLPWLALV
+231 
-241 LMGHLRTRPGKT
+241 
-253 STLMWTGLGL
+253 
-263 ATGALALFAT
+263 
-273 LVTRAGGV
+273 
-281 WAASVHT
+281 
-288 FVIGDTDGAPPTDV
+288 
-302 FGRMMV
+302 
-308 LKDRAE
+308 
-314 GVEIVS
+314 
-320 YVLLILLLSGVFIRA
+320 
-335 AQGTTRQ
+335 
-342 PFSNLFL
+342 
-349 IPIVGALIAVLFDYR
+349 
-364 TYEFAPSLFF
+364 
-374 VAMVFAPTAVD
+374 MVFAPTAVD
-385 WPKHPGKDESFW
+385 WPKHLQKDESLW

-409 IVPAVAYLLIQDLL
+409 FVPAVAYLLTQDLL

-512 LYLILTL
+512 LYIILTL

-541 VMGMALA
+541 VMAMALA

-557 SPKQILSVVLGT
+557 SPKQIVSVVLGT
-569 ALASIVLAILIPSAL
+569 ALASIVLAILVPSAL
-584 GGDASEPIS
+584 GGDASEPMS
-593 EYLSRGTIAW
+593 EFLSRGTIAW

-690 DDLEVGDGYVGA
+690 DDW
-702 VISVYSGDEKI
+702 K
-713 GEVEPGLIRFD
+713 
-724 KPDNRTPT
+724 
-732 TRSEVDTLVR
+732 
-742 SHGDIVF
+742 
-749 IFDGSQTT
+749 
-757 GLMRQVSTDG
+757 
-767 ADSVQRMRVIIYDL
+767 
-781 PGSHLVWAGWALMM
+781 
-795 VGMAW
+795 
-800 LTVLDARKTPHP
+800 
-812 RSEEE
+812 

>member
-1 MWGWTLILAVLACIV
+1 MWGWTLVLAALACIV
-16 MMLWPKWRVEQPIV
+16 MMIWPRWRVEQPIV
-30 SVFLHLA
+30 SLVLHLA
-37 LAAPFVALASRFIV
+37 VAAPFVALASRFIT

-98 GRPLASERDQTHRLR
+98 GRPLASEMQNTHNLR

-134 AENPL
+134 AGNPL
-139 GLKGSGLNELLQT
+139 GLSGAGLNELLQT

-210 GLWAYVVLD
+210 GLWAYMVLD

-231 GSFLPWLALV
+231 GSLLPWLALV

-288 FVIGDTDGAPPTDV
+288 FVVSADGTPPTNV
-302 FGRMMV
+302 FDRMMI

-335 AQGTTRQ
+335 AQGTTRR

-349 IPIVGALIAVLFDYR
+349 IPIIGAGIAVLFDYA
-364 TYEFAPSLFF
+364 TYAYAPSLFF
-374 VAMVFAPTAVD
+374 LGMVFAPTAVD
-385 WPKHPGKDESFW
+385 WPKHDTSDNSSW

-404 LPWLI
+404 LPWLFV
-409 IVPAVAYLLIQDLL
+409 VPSVAYILTQDLL
-423 FVLLNTLMF
+423 FVLLNALMF
-432 VPLYAASDAR
+432 VPLYSEMDAR

-460 SGLVDLY
+460 SGLVELHT
-467 VAAIM
+467 AAIM
-472 LGFYILPWLVMGEE
+472 LGFYILPWLIMGEE
-486 EMEQKPWLT
+486 EAESKPWLT
-495 RKFIMRTTL
+495 RKFLMRMTL

-512 LYLILTL
+512 LYIILTL
-519 IILVSS
+519 IILISS

-535 LYGAPF
+535 LYGAPL

-548 LFAYTSRKQ
+548 MFAYTSRKQ
-557 SPKQILSVVLGT
+557 SPRQIVSVVLGV
-569 ALASIVLAILIPSAL
+569 ALASILLATVVPSAL

-593 EYLSRGTIAW
+593 DFLSRGTIAW
-603 LVLPSVLV
+603 LVLPSVLI
-611 ALVPVGAEVYNR
+611 ALVPMGAEVYNR
-623 VQTSGFGKIAP
+623 VSTSGFSKIAP

-642 ILLLLVGHVF
+642 LLLLLVGHVF

-667 LVRGEMV
+667 LVRGETV

-681 VFEEIVLES
+681 VFDDIVLENEN
-690 DDLEVGDGYVGA
+690 LEVGDGYVGA
-702 VISVYSGDEKI
+702 IISVYSGDEKI

-724 KPDNRTPT
+724 GSSNPP
-732 TRSEVDTLVR
+732 RSEVDTLVR
-742 SHGDIVF
+742 YHGDIVF

-757 GLMRQVSTDG
+757 GLMQQVSTEG
-767 ADSVQRMRVIIYDL
+767 TDSVQRMRVIIYDL

>member
-1 MWGWTLILAVLACIV
+1 MWGWTLVLAALACIV
-16 MMLWPKWRVEQPIV
+16 MMIWPRWRVEQPIV
-30 SVFLHLA
+30 SLVLHLA
-37 LAAPFVALASRFIV
+37 VAAPFVALASRFIT

-98 GRPLASERDQTHRLR
+98 GRPLASEMQNTHNLR

-139 GLKGSGLNELLQT
+139 GLSGAGLNELLQT

-210 GLWAYVVLD
+210 GLWAYMVLD

-231 GSFLPWLALV
+231 GSLLPWLALV

-288 FVIGDTDGAPPTDV
+288 FVVRADGTPPTNV
-302 FGRMMV
+302 FDRMMI

-335 AQGTTRQ
+335 AQGTTRR

-349 IPIVGALIAVLFDYR
+349 IPVIGAGIAVLFDYA
-364 TYEFAPSLFF
+364 TYAYAPSLFF
-374 VAMVFAPTAVD
+374 LGMVFAPTAVD
-385 WPKHPGKDESFW
+385 WPKHDTSDNSSW

-404 LPWLI
+404 LPWLFV
-409 IVPAVAYLLIQDLL
+409 VPTVAYILTQDLL
-423 FVLLNTLMF
+423 FVLLNALMF
-432 VPLYAASDAR
+432 VPLYSEMDAR

-460 SGLVDLY
+460 SGLVELHT
-467 VAAIM
+467 AAIM
-472 LGFYILPWLVMGEE
+472 LGFYILPWLIMGEE
-486 EMEQKPWLT
+486 ESEPKPWLT
-495 RKFIMRTTL
+495 RRFLMRTTL

-512 LYLILTL
+512 LYIILTL
-519 IILVSS
+519 IILISS

-548 LFAYTSRKQ
+548 MFAYTSRKQ
-557 SPKQILSVVLGT
+557 SPRQIVSVVLGV
-569 ALASIVLAILIPSAL
+569 ALASILLATIIPSAL

-593 EYLSRGTIAW
+593 DFLSRGTIAW
-603 LVLPSVLV
+603 LVLPSVLI
-611 ALVPVGAEVYNR
+611 ALVPMGAEVYNR
-623 VQTSGFGKIAP
+623 VSTSGFSKIAP

-642 ILLLLVGHVF
+642 LLLLLVGHVF

-667 LVRGEMV
+667 LVRGETV

-681 VFEEIVLES
+681 VFDDIVLENEN
-690 DDLEVGDGYVGA
+690 LEVGDGYVGA
-702 VISVYSGDEKI
+702 IISVYSGDEKI
-713 GEVEPGLIRFD
+713 GEVEPGLIRFNGSSN
-724 KPDNRTPT
+724 PP
-732 TRSEVDTLVR
+732 RSEVDTLVR
-742 SHGDIVF
+742 YHGDIVF

-757 GLMRQVSTDG
+757 GLMQQVSTEG
-767 ADSVQRMRVIIYDL
+767 TESVQRMRVIIYDL

>member
-1 MWGWTLILAVLACIV
+1 MWGWTLVLAALACIV
-16 MMLWPKWRVEQPIV
+16 MMIWPRWRVEQPIV
-30 SVFLHLA
+30 SLVLHLA
-37 LAAPFVALASRFIV
+37 VAAPFVALASRFIT

-98 GRPLASERDQTHRLR
+98 GRPLVSEMQNTHNLR

-139 GLKGSGLNELLQT
+139 GLSGAGLNELLQT

-210 GLWAYVVLD
+210 GLWAYMVLD

-231 GSFLPWLALV
+231 GSLLPWLALV

-288 FVIGDTDGAPPTDV
+288 FVVRADGTPPTNV
-302 FGRMMV
+302 FDRMMI

-335 AQGTTRQ
+335 AQGTTRR

-349 IPIVGALIAVLFDYR
+349 IPVIGAGIAVLFDYA
-364 TYEFAPSLFF
+364 TYAYAPSLFF
-374 VAMVFAPTAVD
+374 LGMVFAPTAVD
-385 WPKHPGKDESFW
+385 WPKHDTSDNSSW
-397 SYRGFLS
+397 SYRGFLY
-404 LPWLI
+404 LPWLFV
-409 IVPAVAYLLIQDLL
+409 VPTVAYILTQDLL
-423 FVLLNTLMF
+423 FVLLNALMF
-432 VPLYAASDAR
+432 VPLYSEMDAR

-460 SGLVDLY
+460 SGLVELHT
-467 VAAIM
+467 AAIM
-472 LGFYILPWLVMGEE
+472 LGFYILPWLIMGEE
-486 EMEQKPWLT
+486 GSEPKPWLT
-495 RKFIMRTTL
+495 RRFLMRITL

-512 LYLILTL
+512 LYIILTL
-519 IILVSS
+519 IILISS

-548 LFAYTSRKQ
+548 MFAYTSRKQ
-557 SPKQILSVVLGT
+557 SPRQIVSVVLGV
-569 ALASIVLAILIPSAL
+569 ALASILLAAIIPSAL

-593 EYLSRGTIAW
+593 DFLSRGTIAW
-603 LVLPSVLV
+603 LVLPSVLI
-611 ALVPVGAEVYNR
+611 ALVPMGAEVYNR
-623 VQTSGFGKIAP
+623 VSTSGFSKIAP

-642 ILLLLVGHVF
+642 LLLLLVGHVF

-667 LVRGEMV
+667 LVRGETV

-681 VFEEIVLES
+681 VFDDIVLENEN
-690 DDLEVGDGYVGA
+690 LEVGDGYVGA
-702 VISVYSGDEKI
+702 IISVYSGDEKI

-724 KPDNRTPT
+724 GSSNPP
-732 TRSEVDTLVR
+732 RSEVDTLVR
-742 SHGDIVF
+742 YHGDIVF

-757 GLMRQVSTDG
+757 GLMQQVSTEG
-767 ADSVQRMRVIIYDL
+767 TESVQRMRVIIYDL

>member
-1 MWGWTLILAVLACIV
+1 
-16 MMLWPKWRVEQPIV
+16 
-30 SVFLHLA
+30 
-37 LAAPFVALASRFIV
+37 
-51 NDTSILHVALNGG
+51 
-64 EDLPLKYRFAATW
+64 
-77 AAREGPLLMWAAWM
+77 
-91 GLVAWWF
+91 
-98 GRPLASERDQTHRLR
+98 
-113 LRLMHG
+113 
-119 FTLLLLLISMTLDPF
+119 
-134 AENPL
+134 
-139 GLKGSGLNELLQT
+139 
-152 DLMVI
+152 
-157 HPPLVFLAYSL
+157 
-168 CIALAAT
+168 
-175 SLAILQ
+175 
-181 YGDDADIDKRM
+181 
-192 LHQTRPGLLI
+192 
-202 ATLGIGLG
+202 
-210 GLWAYVVLD
+210 
-219 WGGYWAWDPVET
+219 
-231 GSFLPWLALV
+231 
-241 LMGHLRTRPGKT
+241 
-253 STLMWTGLGL
+253 
-263 ATGALALFAT
+263 
-273 LVTRAGGV
+273 
-281 WAASVHT
+281 
-288 FVIGDTDGAPPTDV
+288 
-302 FGRMMV
+302 
-308 LKDRAE
+308 
-314 GVEIVS
+314 
-320 YVLLILLLSGVFIRA
+320 
-335 AQGTTRQ
+335 
-342 PFSNLFL
+342 
-349 IPIVGALIAVLFDYR
+349 
-364 TYEFAPSLFF
+364 
-374 VAMVFAPTAVD
+374 
-385 WPKHPGKDESFW
+385 
-397 SYRGFLS
+397 
-404 LPWLI
+404 
-409 IVPAVAYLLIQDLL
+409 
-423 FVLLNTLMF
+423 
-432 VPLYAASDAR
+432 
-442 KAWGWG
+442 
-448 AAGTMMCLASAW
+448 
-460 SGLVDLY
+460 
-467 VAAIM
+467 
-472 LGFYILPWLVMGEE
+472 
-486 EMEQKPWLT
+486 
-495 RKFIMRTTL
+495 MRTTL

-512 LYLILTL
+512 LYIILTL
-519 IILVSS
+519 VILVSS

-584 GGDASEPIS
+584 GGDAREPIS

>member
-1 MWGWTLILAVLACIV
+1 MWGWTLVLAALACIV
-16 MMLWPKWRVEQPIV
+16 MMIWPRWRVEQPIV
-30 SVFLHLA
+30 SLVLHLA
-37 LAAPFVALASRFIV
+37 VAAPFVALASRFIT

-98 GRPLASERDQTHRLR
+98 GRPLASEMQNTHDLR

-134 AENPL
+134 AGNPF
-139 GLKGSGLNELLQT
+139 GVKGDGLNELLQT

-210 GLWAYVVLD
+210 GLWAYMVLD

-231 GSFLPWLALV
+231 GSLLPWLALV

-288 FVIGDTDGAPPTDV
+288 FVVSADGTPPTNV
-302 FGRMMV
+302 FDRMMI
-308 LKDRAE
+308 LKGRAE

-335 AQGTTRQ
+335 AQGTTRR

-349 IPIVGALIAVLFDYR
+349 IPVIGAGIAVLFDYA
-364 TYEFAPSLFF
+364 TYAYAPSLFF
-374 VAMVFAPTAVD
+374 LGMVFAPTAVD
-385 WPKHPGKDESFW
+385 WPKHDKSNNSSW
-397 SYRGFLS
+397 SYRGFLY
-404 LPWLI
+404 LPWLF
-409 IVPAVAYLLIQDLL
+409 IVPSVAYILTQDLL
-423 FVLLNTLMF
+423 FVLLNALMF
-432 VPLYAASDAR
+432 VPLYSEMDAR

-460 SGLVDLY
+460 SGLVELHT
-467 VAAIM
+467 AAIM
-472 LGFYILPWLVMGEE
+472 LGFYILPWLIMGEE
-486 EMEQKPWLT
+486 ESEPKPWLT
-495 RKFIMRTTL
+495 RRFLMRTTL

-512 LYLILTL
+512 LYIILTL
-519 IILVSS
+519 IILISS

-548 LFAYTSRKQ
+548 MFAYTSRKQ
-557 SPKQILSVVLGT
+557 SPRQIVSVVLGV
-569 ALASIVLAILIPSAL
+569 AFASILLATIIPSAL

-593 EYLSRGTIAW
+593 DFLSRGTIAW
-603 LVLPSVLV
+603 LVLPSVLI
-611 ALVPVGAEVYNR
+611 ALVPMGAEVYNR
-623 VQTSGFGKIAP
+623 VNASGFSKIAP

-642 ILLLLVGHVF
+642 LLLLLVGHVF

-681 VFEEIVLES
+681 VFDDIVLENEN
-690 DDLEVGDGYVGA
+690 LEVGDGYVGA
-702 VISVYSGDEKI
+702 IISVYSGDEKI
-713 GEVEPGLIRFD
+713 GEVEPGLIRFNGSSN
-724 KPDNRTPT
+724 PP
-732 TRSEVDTLVR
+732 RSEVDTLVR
-742 SHGDIVF
+742 YHGDIVF
-749 IFDGSQTT
+749 IFDGSQTN
-757 GLMRQVSTDG
+757 GLMQQVSTDG

>member
-1 MWGWTLILAVLACIV
+1 MWGWTLVLAALACIV
-16 MMLWPKWRVEQPIV
+16 MMIWPRWRVEQPIV
-30 SVFLHLA
+30 SLVLHLA
-37 LAAPFVALASRFIV
+37 VAAPFVALASRFIT

-98 GRPLASERDQTHRLR
+98 GRPLASEMQNTHNLR

-134 AENPL
+134 AGNPF
-139 GLKGSGLNELLQT
+139 GVKGDGLNELLQT

-181 YGDDADIDKRM
+181 YGDDAEIDKRM

-210 GLWAYVVLD
+210 GLWAYMVLD

-231 GSFLPWLALV
+231 GSLLPWLALV

-288 FVIGDTDGAPPTDV
+288 FVVAADGTPPTNV
-302 FGRMMV
+302 FDRMMI
-308 LKDRAE
+308 LKGRAE

-335 AQGTTRQ
+335 AQGTTRR

-349 IPIVGALIAVLFDYR
+349 IPVIGAGIAVLFDYA
-364 TYEFAPSLFF
+364 TYAYAPSLFF
-374 VAMVFAPTAVD
+374 LGMVFAPTAVD
-385 WPKHPGKDESFW
+385 WPKHDKSNNSSW
-397 SYRGFLS
+397 SYRGFLY
-404 LPWLI
+404 LPWLF
-409 IVPAVAYLLIQDLL
+409 IVPSVAYILTQDLL
-423 FVLLNTLMF
+423 FVLLNALMF
-432 VPLYAASDAR
+432 VPLYSEMDAR

-448 AAGTMMCLASAW
+448 AAGTMMWLASAW
-460 SGLVDLY
+460 SGLVELHT
-467 VAAIM
+467 AAIM
-472 LGFYILPWLVMGEE
+472 LGFYILPWLIMGEE
-486 EMEQKPWLT
+486 ESEPKPWLT
-495 RKFIMRTTL
+495 RRFLMRTTL

-512 LYLILTL
+512 LYIILTL
-519 IILVSS
+519 IILISS

-535 LYGAPF
+535 LYGAPI
-541 VMGMALA
+541 VMVMALA
-548 LFAYTSRKQ
+548 MFAYTSRKQ
-557 SPKQILSVVLGT
+557 SPRQIVSVVLGV
-569 ALASIVLAILIPSAL
+569 AFASILLATIIPSAL

-593 EYLSRGTIAW
+593 DFLSRGTIAW
-603 LVLPSVLV
+603 LVLPSVLI
-611 ALVPVGAEVYNR
+611 ALVPMGAEVYNR
-623 VQTSGFGKIAP
+623 VNASGFSKIAP

-642 ILLLLVGHVF
+642 LLLLLVGHVF

-667 LVRGEMV
+667 LVRGEMI

-681 VFEEIVLES
+681 VFDDIVLENEN
-690 DDLEVGDGYVGA
+690 LEVGDGYVGA
-702 VISVYSGDEKI
+702 IISVYSGDEKI

-724 KPDNRTPT
+724 GSSNPP
-732 TRSEVDTLVR
+732 RSEVDTLVR
-742 SHGDIVF
+742 YHGDIVF
-749 IFDGSQTT
+749 IFDGSQTN
-757 GLMRQVSTDG
+757 GLMQQVSTDG

>member
-1 MWGWTLILAVLACIV
+1 MWGWTLVLAALACIV
-16 MMLWPKWRVEQPIV
+16 MMIWPRWRVEQPIV
-30 SVFLHLA
+30 SLVLHLA
-37 LAAPFVALASRFIV
+37 VAAPFVALASRFIT

-98 GRPLASERDQTHRLR
+98 GRPLASEMQNTHSLR

-139 GLKGSGLNELLQT
+139 GLSGAGLNELLQT

-210 GLWAYVVLD
+210 GLWAYMVLD

-231 GSFLPWLALV
+231 GSLLPWLALV

-288 FVIGDTDGAPPTDV
+288 FVVSADGTPPTNV
-302 FGRMMV
+302 FDRMMI

-335 AQGTTRQ
+335 AQGTTRR

-349 IPIVGALIAVLFDYR
+349 IPIIGAGIAVLFDYA
-364 TYEFAPSLFF
+364 TYAYAPSLFF
-374 VAMVFAPTAVD
+374 LGMVFAPTAVD
-385 WPKHPGKDESFW
+385 WPKHNASNNSSW

-404 LPWLI
+404 LPWLFV
-409 IVPAVAYLLIQDLL
+409 VPSVAYILTQDLL
-423 FVLLNTLMF
+423 FVLLNALMF
-432 VPLYAASDAR
+432 VPLYSEMDAR
-442 KAWGWG
+442 RAWGWG

-460 SGLVDLY
+460 SGLVELHT
-467 VAAIM
+467 AAIM
-472 LGFYILPWLVMGEE
+472 LGFYILPWLIMGEE
-486 EMEQKPWLT
+486 EAESKPWLT
-495 RKFIMRTTL
+495 RKFLMRMTL

-512 LYLILTL
+512 LYIILTL
-519 IILVSS
+519 IILISS

-548 LFAYTSRKQ
+548 MFAYTSRKQ
-557 SPKQILSVVLGT
+557 SPRQIVSVVLGV
-569 ALASIVLAILIPSAL
+569 ALASILLATIVPSAL

-593 EYLSRGTIAW
+593 DFLSRGTIAW
-603 LVLPSVLV
+603 LVLPSVLI
-611 ALVPVGAEVYNR
+611 ALVPMGAEVYNR
-623 VQTSGFGKIAP
+623 VSTSGFSKIAP

-642 ILLLLVGHVF
+642 LLLLLVGHVF

-667 LVRGEMV
+667 LVRGETV

-681 VFEEIVLES
+681 VFDDIVLENEN
-690 DDLEVGDGYVGA
+690 LEVGDGYVGA
-702 VISVYSGDEKI
+702 IISVYSGDEKI

-724 KPDNRTPT
+724 ESSNPP
-732 TRSEVDTLVR
+732 RSEVDTLVR
-742 SHGDIVF
+742 YHGDIVF

-757 GLMRQVSTDG
+757 GLMQQVSTEG
-767 ADSVQRMRVIIYDL
+767 TESVQRMRVIIYDL

>member
-1 MWGWTLILAVLACIV
+1 MWGWTLVLAALACIV
-16 MMLWPKWRVEQPIV
+16 MMIWPRWRVEQPIV
-30 SVFLHLA
+30 SLVLHLA
-37 LAAPFVALASRFIV
+37 VAAPFVALASRFIT

-98 GRPLASERDQTHRLR
+98 GRPLASEMQNTQDLR

-134 AENPL
+134 AGNPF
-139 GLKGSGLNELLQT
+139 GVKGDGLNELLQT

-181 YGDDADIDKRM
+181 YGDDAEIDKRM

-210 GLWAYVVLD
+210 GLWAYMVLD

-231 GSFLPWLALV
+231 GSLLPWLALV

-288 FVIGDTDGAPPTDV
+288 FVVSADGTPPTNV
-302 FGRMMV
+302 FDRMMI
-308 LKDRAE
+308 LKGRAE

-335 AQGTTRQ
+335 AQGTTRR
-342 PFSNLFL
+342 PFSNFFL
-349 IPIVGALIAVLFDYR
+349 IPVIGAGIAVLFDYA
-364 TYEFAPSLFF
+364 TYAYAPSLFF
-374 VAMVFAPTAVD
+374 LGMVFAPTAVD
-385 WPKHPGKDESFW
+385 WPKHDKSNNSSW
-397 SYRGFLS
+397 SYRGFLY
-404 LPWLI
+404 LPWLF
-409 IVPAVAYLLIQDLL
+409 IVPSVAYILTQDLL
-423 FVLLNTLMF
+423 FVLLNALMF
-432 VPLYAASDAR
+432 VPLYSEMDAR

-460 SGLVDLY
+460 SGLVELHT
-467 VAAIM
+467 AAIM
-472 LGFYILPWLVMGEE
+472 LGFYILPWLIMGEE
-486 EMEQKPWLT
+486 ESEPKPWLT
-495 RKFIMRTTL
+495 RRFLMRTTL

-512 LYLILTL
+512 LYIILTL
-519 IILVSS
+519 IILISS

-548 LFAYTSRKQ
+548 MFAYTSRKQ
-557 SPKQILSVVLGT
+557 SPRQIVSVVLGV
-569 ALASIVLAILIPSAL
+569 AFASILLATIIPSAL

-593 EYLSRGTIAW
+593 DFLSRGTIAW
-603 LVLPSVLV
+603 LVLPSVLI
-611 ALVPVGAEVYNR
+611 ALVPMGAEVYNR
-623 VQTSGFGKIAP
+623 VNASGFSKIAP

-642 ILLLLVGHVF
+642 LLLLLVGHVF

-681 VFEEIVLES
+681 VFDDIVLENEN
-690 DDLEVGDGYVGA
+690 LEVGDGYVGA
-702 VISVYSGDEKI
+702 IISVYSGDEKI
-713 GEVEPGLIRFD
+713 GEVEPGLIRFNGSSN
-724 KPDNRTPT
+724 PP
-732 TRSEVDTLVR
+732 RSEVDTLVR
-742 SHGDIVF
+742 YHGDIVF
-749 IFDGSQTT
+749 IFDGSQTN
-757 GLMRQVSTDG
+757 GLMQQVSTDG

>member
-1 MWGWTLILAVLACIV
+1 MWGWTLVLAALACIV
-16 MMLWPKWRVEQPIV
+16 MMIWPRWRVEQPIV
-30 SVFLHLA
+30 SLVLHLA
-37 LAAPFVALASRFIV
+37 VAAPFVALASRFIT

-98 GRPLASERDQTHRLR
+98 GRPLASEMQNTHDLR

-134 AENPL
+134 AGNPF
-139 GLKGSGLNELLQT
+139 GVKGDGLNELLQT

-210 GLWAYVVLD
+210 GLWAYMVLD

-231 GSFLPWLALV
+231 GSLLPWLALV

-288 FVIGDTDGAPPTDV
+288 FVVSADGTPPTNV
-302 FGRMMV
+302 FDRMMI
-308 LKDRAE
+308 LKGRAE

-335 AQGTTRQ
+335 AQGTTRR

-349 IPIVGALIAVLFDYR
+349 IPVIGAGIAVLFDYA
-364 TYEFAPSLFF
+364 TYAYAPSLFF
-374 VAMVFAPTAVD
+374 LGMVFAPTAVD
-385 WPKHPGKDESFW
+385 WPKHDKSNNSSW
-397 SYRGFLS
+397 SYRGFLY
-404 LPWLI
+404 LPWLF
-409 IVPAVAYLLIQDLL
+409 IVPSVAYILTQDLL
-423 FVLLNTLMF
+423 FVLLNALMF
-432 VPLYAASDAR
+432 VPLYSEMDAR

-460 SGLVDLY
+460 SGLVELHT
-467 VAAIM
+467 AAIM
-472 LGFYILPWLVMGEE
+472 LGFYILPWLIMGEE
-486 EMEQKPWLT
+486 ESEPKPWLT
-495 RKFIMRTTL
+495 RRFLMRTTL

-512 LYLILTL
+512 LYIILTL
-519 IILVSS
+519 IILISS

-548 LFAYTSRKQ
+548 MFAYTSRKQ
-557 SPKQILSVVLGT
+557 SPRQIVSVVLGV
-569 ALASIVLAILIPSAL
+569 AFASILLATIIPSAL

-593 EYLSRGTIAW
+593 DFLSRGTIAW
-603 LVLPSVLV
+603 LVLPSVLI
-611 ALVPVGAEVYNR
+611 ALVPMGAEVYNR
-623 VQTSGFGKIAP
+623 VNASGFSKIAP

-642 ILLLLVGHVF
+642 LLLLLVGHVF

-681 VFEEIVLES
+681 VFDDIVLENEN
-690 DDLEVGDGYVGA
+690 LEVGDGYVGA
-702 VISVYSGDEKI
+702 IISVYSGDEKI

-724 KPDNRTPT
+724 GSSNPP
-732 TRSEVDTLVR
+732 RSEVDTLVR
-742 SHGDIVF
+742 YHGDIVF
-749 IFDGSQTT
+749 IFDGSQTN
-757 GLMRQVSTDG
+757 GLMQQVSTDG

>member
-1 MWGWTLILAVLACIV
+1 MWGWTLVLAALACIV
-16 MMLWPKWRVEQPIV
+16 MMIWPRWRVEQPIV
-30 SVFLHLA
+30 SLVLHLA
-37 LAAPFVALASRFIV
+37 VAAPFVALASRFIT

-64 EDLPLKYRFAATW
+64 EELPLKYRFAATW

-98 GRPLASERDQTHRLR
+98 GRPLASEMQNTHNLR

-134 AENPL
+134 AGNPL
-139 GLKGSGLNELLQT
+139 GLSGAGLNELLQT

-210 GLWAYVVLD
+210 GLWAYMVLD

-231 GSFLPWLALV
+231 GSLLPWLALV

-288 FVIGDTDGAPPTDV
+288 FVVSADGTPPTNV
-302 FGRMMV
+302 FDRMMI

-335 AQGTTRQ
+335 AQGTTRR

-349 IPIVGALIAVLFDYR
+349 IPIIGAGIAVLFDYA
-364 TYEFAPSLFF
+364 TYAYAPSLFF
-374 VAMVFAPTAVD
+374 LGMVFAPTAVD
-385 WPKHPGKDESFW
+385 WPKHDTSNNSSW

-404 LPWLI
+404 LPWLFV
-409 IVPAVAYLLIQDLL
+409 VPSVAYILTQDLL
-423 FVLLNTLMF
+423 FVLLNALMF
-432 VPLYAASDAR
+432 VPLYSEMDAR

-460 SGLVDLY
+460 SGLVELHT
-467 VAAIM
+467 AAIM
-472 LGFYILPWLVMGEE
+472 LGFYILPWLIMGEE
-486 EMEQKPWLT
+486 EAESKPWLT
-495 RKFIMRTTL
+495 RKFLMRMTL

-512 LYLILTL
+512 LYIILTL
-519 IILVSS
+519 IILISS

-541 VMGMALA
+541 VIGMALA
-548 LFAYTSRKQ
+548 MFAYTSRKQ
-557 SPKQILSVVLGT
+557 SPRQIVSVVLGV
-569 ALASIVLAILIPSAL
+569 ALASILLATIVPSAL

-593 EYLSRGTIAW
+593 DFLSRGTIAW
-603 LVLPSVLV
+603 LVLPSVLI
-611 ALVPVGAEVYNR
+611 ALVPMGAEVYNR
-623 VQTSGFGKIAP
+623 VSTSGFSKIAP

-642 ILLLLVGHVF
+642 LLLLLVGHVF

-667 LVRGEMV
+667 LVRGETV

-681 VFEEIVLES
+681 VFDDIVLENEN
-690 DDLEVGDGYVGA
+690 LEVGDGYVGA
-702 VISVYSGDEKI
+702 IISVYSGDEKI
-713 GEVEPGLIRFD
+713 GEVEPGLIRFNGSSN
-724 KPDNRTPT
+724 PP
-732 TRSEVDTLVR
+732 RSEVDTLVR
-742 SHGDIVF
+742 YHGDIVF

-757 GLMRQVSTDG
+757 GLMQQVSTEG
-767 ADSVQRMRVIIYDL
+767 TESVQRMRVIIYDL

>member
-1 MWGWTLILAVLACIV
+1 MWGWTLVLAALACIV
-16 MMLWPKWRVEQPIV
+16 MMIWPRWRVEQPIV
-30 SVFLHLA
+30 SLVLHLA
-37 LAAPFVALASRFIV
+37 VAAPFVALASRFIT

-98 GRPLASERDQTHRLR
+98 GRPLASEMQNTHDLR

-134 AENPL
+134 AGNPF
-139 GLKGSGLNELLQT
+139 GVKGDGLNELLQT

-181 YGDDADIDKRM
+181 YGDDAEIDKRM

-210 GLWAYVVLD
+210 GLWAYMVLD

-231 GSFLPWLALV
+231 GSLLPWLALV

-288 FVIGDTDGAPPTDV
+288 FVVSADGTPPTNV
-302 FGRMMV
+302 FDRMMI
-308 LKDRAE
+308 LKGRAE

-335 AQGTTRQ
+335 AQGTTRR

-349 IPIVGALIAVLFDYR
+349 IPVIGAGIAVLFDYA
-364 TYEFAPSLFF
+364 TYAYAPSLFF
-374 VAMVFAPTAVD
+374 LGMVFAPTAVD
-385 WPKHPGKDESFW
+385 WPKHDKSNNSSW
-397 SYRGFLS
+397 SYRGFLY
-404 LPWLI
+404 LPWLF
-409 IVPAVAYLLIQDLL
+409 IVPSVAYILTRDLL
-423 FVLLNTLMF
+423 FVLLNALMF
-432 VPLYAASDAR
+432 VPLYSEMDAR

-460 SGLVDLY
+460 SGLVELHT
-467 VAAIM
+467 AAIM
-472 LGFYILPWLVMGEE
+472 LGFYILPWLIMGEE
-486 EMEQKPWLT
+486 ESEPKPWLT
-495 RKFIMRTTL
+495 RRFLMRTTL

-512 LYLILTL
+512 LYIILTL
-519 IILVSS
+519 IILISS

-548 LFAYTSRKQ
+548 MFAYTSRKQ
-557 SPKQILSVVLGT
+557 SPRQIVSVVLGV
-569 ALASIVLAILIPSAL
+569 AFASILLATIIPSAL

-593 EYLSRGTIAW
+593 DFLSRGTIAW
-603 LVLPSVLV
+603 LVLPSVLI
-611 ALVPVGAEVYNR
+611 ALVPMGAEVYNR
-623 VQTSGFGKIAP
+623 VNASGFSKIAP

-642 ILLLLVGHVF
+642 LLLLLVGHVF

-681 VFEEIVLES
+681 VFDDIVLENEN
-690 DDLEVGDGYVGA
+690 LEVGDGYVGA
-702 VISVYSGDEKI
+702 IISVYSGDEKI
-713 GEVEPGLIRFD
+713 GEVEPGLIRFNGSSN
-724 KPDNRTPT
+724 PP
-732 TRSEVDTLVR
+732 RSEVDTLVR
-742 SHGDIVF
+742 YHGDIVF
-749 IFDGSQTT
+749 IFDGSQTN
-757 GLMRQVSTDG
+757 GLMQQVSTDG

>member
-1 MWGWTLILAVLACIV
+1 MWGWTLVLAALACIV
-16 MMLWPKWRVEQPIV
+16 MMIWPRWRVEQPIV
-30 SVFLHLA
+30 SLVLHLA
-37 LAAPFVALASRFIV
+37 VAAPFVALASRFIT

-64 EDLPLKYRFAATW
+64 EELPLKYRFAATW

-98 GRPLASERDQTHRLR
+98 GRPLASEMQNTHNLR

-134 AENPL
+134 AGNPL
-139 GLKGSGLNELLQT
+139 GLSGAGLNELLQT

-210 GLWAYVVLD
+210 GLWAYMVLD

-231 GSFLPWLALV
+231 GSLLPWLALV

-288 FVIGDTDGAPPTDV
+288 FVVSADGTPPTNV
-302 FGRMMV
+302 FDRMMI

-335 AQGTTRQ
+335 AQGTTRR

-349 IPIVGALIAVLFDYR
+349 IPIIGAGIAVLFDYA
-364 TYEFAPSLFF
+364 TYAYAPSLFF
-374 VAMVFAPTAVD
+374 LGMVFAPTAVD
-385 WPKHPGKDESFW
+385 WPKHDTSNNSSW

-404 LPWLI
+404 LPWLFV
-409 IVPAVAYLLIQDLL
+409 VPSVAYILTQDLL
-423 FVLLNTLMF
+423 FVLLNALMF
-432 VPLYAASDAR
+432 VPLYSEMDAR

-460 SGLVDLY
+460 SGLVELHT
-467 VAAIM
+467 AAIM
-472 LGFYILPWLVMGEE
+472 LGFYILPWLIMGEE
-486 EMEQKPWLT
+486 EAESKPWLT
-495 RKFIMRTTL
+495 RKFLMRMTL

-512 LYLILTL
+512 LYIILTL
-519 IILVSS
+519 IILISS

-548 LFAYTSRKQ
+548 MFAYTSRKQ
-557 SPKQILSVVLGT
+557 SPRQIVSVVLGV
-569 ALASIVLAILIPSAL
+569 ALASILLATIVPSAL

-593 EYLSRGTIAW
+593 DFLSRGTIAW
-603 LVLPSVLV
+603 LVLPSVLI
-611 ALVPVGAEVYNR
+611 ALVPMGAEVYNR
-623 VQTSGFGKIAP
+623 VSTSGFSKIAP

-642 ILLLLVGHVF
+642 LLLLLVGHVF

-667 LVRGEMV
+667 LVRGETV

-681 VFEEIVLES
+681 VFDDIVLENEN
-690 DDLEVGDGYVGA
+690 LEVGDGYVGA
-702 VISVYSGDEKI
+702 IISVYSGDEKI
-713 GEVEPGLIRFD
+713 GEVEPGLIRFNGSSN
-724 KPDNRTPT
+724 PP
-732 TRSEVDTLVR
+732 RSEVDTLVR
-742 SHGDIVF
+742 YHGDIVF

-757 GLMRQVSTDG
+757 GLMQQVSTEG
-767 ADSVQRMRVIIYDL
+767 TESVQRMRVIIYDL

>member
-1 MWGWTLILAVLACIV
+1 MWGWTLVLAALACIV
-16 MMLWPKWRVEQPIV
+16 MMIWPRWRVEQPIV
-30 SVFLHLA
+30 SLVLHLA
-37 LAAPFVALASRFIV
+37 VAAPFVALASRFIT

-98 GRPLASERDQTHRLR
+98 GRPLASEMQNTQDLR

-134 AENPL
+134 AGNPF
-139 GLKGSGLNELLQT
+139 GVKGDGLNELLQT

-181 YGDDADIDKRM
+181 YGDDAEIDKRM

-210 GLWAYVVLD
+210 GLWAYMVLD

-231 GSFLPWLALV
+231 GSLLPWLALV

-288 FVIGDTDGAPPTDV
+288 FVVSADGSPPTNV
-302 FGRMMV
+302 FDRMMI
-308 LKDRAE
+308 LKGRAE

-335 AQGTTRQ
+335 AQGTTRR

-349 IPIVGALIAVLFDYR
+349 IPVIGAGIAVLFDYA
-364 TYEFAPSLFF
+364 TYAYAPSLFF
-374 VAMVFAPTAVD
+374 LGMVFAPTAVD
-385 WPKHPGKDESFW
+385 WPKHDKSNNSSW
-397 SYRGFLS
+397 SYRGFLY
-404 LPWLI
+404 LPWLF
-409 IVPAVAYLLIQDLL
+409 IVPSVAYILTQDLL
-423 FVLLNTLMF
+423 FVLLNALMF
-432 VPLYAASDAR
+432 VPLYSEMDAR

-460 SGLVDLY
+460 SGLVELHT
-467 VAAIM
+467 AAIM
-472 LGFYILPWLVMGEE
+472 LGFYILPWLIMGEE
-486 EMEQKPWLT
+486 ESEPKPWLT
-495 RKFIMRTTL
+495 RRFLMRTTL

-512 LYLILTL
+512 LYIILTL
-519 IILVSS
+519 IILISS

-548 LFAYTSRKQ
+548 MFAYTSRKQ
-557 SPKQILSVVLGT
+557 SPRQIVSVVLGV
-569 ALASIVLAILIPSAL
+569 AFASILLATIIPSAL

-593 EYLSRGTIAW
+593 DFLSRGTIAW
-603 LVLPSVLV
+603 LVLPSVLI
-611 ALVPVGAEVYNR
+611 ALVPMGAEVYNR
-623 VQTSGFGKIAP
+623 VNASGFSKIAP

-642 ILLLLVGHVF
+642 LLLLLVGHVF

-681 VFEEIVLES
+681 VFDDIVLENEN
-690 DDLEVGDGYVGA
+690 LEVGDGYVGA
-702 VISVYSGDEKI
+702 IISVYSGDEKI
-713 GEVEPGLIRFD
+713 GEVEPGLIRFNGSSN
-724 KPDNRTPT
+724 PP
-732 TRSEVDTLVR
+732 RSEVDTLVR
-742 SHGDIVF
+742 YHGDIVF
-749 IFDGSQTT
+749 IFDGSQTN
-757 GLMRQVSTDG
+757 GLMQQVSTDG

>member
-1 MWGWTLILAVLACIV
+1 MWGWTLVLAALACIV
-16 MMLWPKWRVEQPIV
+16 MMIWPRWRVEQPIV
-30 SVFLHLA
+30 SLVLHLA
-37 LAAPFVALASRFIV
+37 VAAPFVALASRFIT

-98 GRPLASERDQTHRLR
+98 GRPLASEMQNTHNLR

-134 AENPL
+134 AGNPF
-139 GLKGSGLNELLQT
+139 GVKGDGLNELLQT

-181 YGDDADIDKRM
+181 YGDDAEIDKRM

-210 GLWAYVVLD
+210 GLWAYMVLD

-231 GSFLPWLALV
+231 GSLLPWLALV

-288 FVIGDTDGAPPTDV
+288 FVVAADGTPPTNV
-302 FGRMMV
+302 FDRMMI
-308 LKDRAE
+308 LKGRAE

-335 AQGTTRQ
+335 AQGTTRR

-349 IPIVGALIAVLFDYR
+349 IPVIGAGIAVLFDYA
-364 TYEFAPSLFF
+364 TYAYAPSLFF
-374 VAMVFAPTAVD
+374 LGMVFAPTAVD
-385 WPKHPGKDESFW
+385 WPKHDKSNNSSW
-397 SYRGFLS
+397 SYRGFLF
-404 LPWLI
+404 LPWLF
-409 IVPAVAYLLIQDLL
+409 IVPTVAYILTRDLL
-423 FVLLNTLMF
+423 FVLLNALMF
-432 VPLYAASDAR
+432 VPLYSEMDAR

-460 SGLVDLY
+460 SGLVELHT
-467 VAAIM
+467 AAIM
-472 LGFYILPWLVMGEE
+472 LGFYILPWLIMGEE
-486 EMEQKPWLT
+486 ESEPKPWLT
-495 RKFIMRTTL
+495 RRFLMRTTL

-512 LYLILTL
+512 LYIILTL
-519 IILVSS
+519 IILISS

-548 LFAYTSRKQ
+548 MFAYTSRKQ
-557 SPKQILSVVLGT
+557 SPRQIVSVVLGV
-569 ALASIVLAILIPSAL
+569 AFASILLATIIPSAL

-593 EYLSRGTIAW
+593 DFLSRGTIAW
-603 LVLPSVLV
+603 LVLPSVLI
-611 ALVPVGAEVYNR
+611 ALVPMGAEVYNR
-623 VQTSGFGKIAP
+623 VNASGFSKIAP

-642 ILLLLVGHVF
+642 LLLLLVGHVF

-681 VFEEIVLES
+681 VFDDIVLENEN
-690 DDLEVGDGYVGA
+690 LEVGDGYVGA
-702 VISVYSGDEKI
+702 IISVYSGDEKI

-724 KPDNRTPT
+724 GSSNPP
-732 TRSEVDTLVR
+732 RSEVDTLVR
-742 SHGDIVF
+742 YHGDIVF
-749 IFDGSQTT
+749 IFDGSQTN
-757 GLMRQVSTDG
+757 GLMQQVSTDG

>member
-1 MWGWTLILAVLACIV
+1 MWGWTLVLAALACIV
-16 MMLWPKWRVEQPIV
+16 MMIWPRWRVEQPIV
-30 SVFLHLA
+30 SLVLHLA
-37 LAAPFVALASRFIV
+37 VAAPFVALASRFIT

-98 GRPLASERDQTHRLR
+98 GRPLASEMQNTHNLR

-139 GLKGSGLNELLQT
+139 GLSGAGLNELLQT

-210 GLWAYVVLD
+210 GLWAYMVLD

-231 GSFLPWLALV
+231 GSLLPWLALV

-288 FVIGDTDGAPPTDV
+288 FVVRADGTPPTNV
-302 FGRMMV
+302 FDRMMI

-335 AQGTTRQ
+335 AQGTTRR

-349 IPIVGALIAVLFDYR
+349 IPVIGAGIAVLFDYA
-364 TYEFAPSLFF
+364 TYAYAPSLFF
-374 VAMVFAPTAVD
+374 LGMVFAPTAVD
-385 WPKHPGKDESFW
+385 WPKHDTSDNSSW
-397 SYRGFLS
+397 SYRGFLY
-404 LPWLI
+404 LPWLFV
-409 IVPAVAYLLIQDLL
+409 VPTVAYILTQDLL
-423 FVLLNTLMF
+423 FVLLNALMF
-432 VPLYAASDAR
+432 VPLYSEMDAR

-460 SGLVDLY
+460 SGLVELHT
-467 VAAIM
+467 AAIM
-472 LGFYILPWLVMGEE
+472 LGFYILPWLIMGEE
-486 EMEQKPWLT
+486 ESEPKPWLT
-495 RKFIMRTTL
+495 RRFLMRITL

-512 LYLILTL
+512 LYIILTL
-519 IILVSS
+519 IILISS

-548 LFAYTSRKQ
+548 MFAYTSRKQ
-557 SPKQILSVVLGT
+557 SPRQIVSVVLGV
-569 ALASIVLAILIPSAL
+569 ALASILLAAIIPSAL

-593 EYLSRGTIAW
+593 DFLSRGTIAW
-603 LVLPSVLV
+603 LVLPSVLI
-611 ALVPVGAEVYNR
+611 ALVPMGAEVYNR
-623 VQTSGFGKIAP
+623 VSTSGFSKIAP

-642 ILLLLVGHVF
+642 LLLLLVGHVF

-667 LVRGEMV
+667 LVRGETV

-681 VFEEIVLES
+681 VFDDIVLENEN
-690 DDLEVGDGYVGA
+690 LEVGDGYVGA
-702 VISVYSGDEKI
+702 IISVYSGDEKI

-724 KPDNRTPT
+724 GSSNPP
-732 TRSEVDTLVR
+732 RSEVDTLVR
-742 SHGDIVF
+742 YHGDIVF

-757 GLMRQVSTDG
+757 GLMQQVSTEG
-767 ADSVQRMRVIIYDL
+767 TESVQRMRVIIYDL

>member
-1 MWGWTLILAVLACIV
+1 MWGWTLVLAALACIV
-16 MMLWPKWRVEQPIV
+16 MMIWPRWRVEQPIV
-30 SVFLHLA
+30 SLVLHLA
-37 LAAPFVALASRFIV
+37 VAAPFVALASRFIT

-98 GRPLASERDQTHRLR
+98 GRPLASEMQNTHDLR

-134 AENPL
+134 AGNPF
-139 GLKGSGLNELLQT
+139 GVKGDGLNELLQT

-181 YGDDADIDKRM
+181 YGDDAEIDKRM

-210 GLWAYVVLD
+210 GLWAYMVLD
-219 WGGYWAWDPVET
+219 WGGYWAWDPVGT
-231 GSFLPWLALV
+231 GSLLPWLALV

-288 FVIGDTDGAPPTDV
+288 FVVSADGTPPTNV
-302 FGRMMV
+302 FDRMMI
-308 LKDRAE
+308 LKGRAE

-335 AQGTTRQ
+335 AQGTTRR

-349 IPIVGALIAVLFDYR
+349 IPVIGAGIAVLFDYA
-364 TYEFAPSLFF
+364 TYAYAPSLFF
-374 VAMVFAPTAVD
+374 LGMVFAPTAVD
-385 WPKHPGKDESFW
+385 WPKHDKSNNSSW
-397 SYRGFLS
+397 SYRGFLY
-404 LPWLI
+404 LPWLF
-409 IVPAVAYLLIQDLL
+409 IVPSVAYILTQDLL
-423 FVLLNTLMF
+423 FVLLNALMF
-432 VPLYAASDAR
+432 VPLYSEMDAR

-460 SGLVDLY
+460 SGLVELHT
-467 VAAIM
+467 AAIM
-472 LGFYILPWLVMGEE
+472 LGFYILPWLIMGEE
-486 EMEQKPWLT
+486 ESEPKPWLT
-495 RKFIMRTTL
+495 RRFLMRTTL

-512 LYLILTL
+512 LYIILTL
-519 IILVSS
+519 IILISS

-548 LFAYTSRKQ
+548 MFAYTSRKQ
-557 SPKQILSVVLGT
+557 SPRQIVSVVLGV
-569 ALASIVLAILIPSAL
+569 AFASILLATIIPSAL

-593 EYLSRGTIAW
+593 DFLSRGTIAW
-603 LVLPSVLV
+603 LVLPSVLI
-611 ALVPVGAEVYNR
+611 ALVPMGAEVYNR
-623 VQTSGFGKIAP
+623 VNASGFSKIAP

-642 ILLLLVGHVF
+642 LLLLLVGHVF

-681 VFEEIVLES
+681 VFDDIVLENEN
-690 DDLEVGDGYVGA
+690 LEVGDGYVGA
-702 VISVYSGDEKI
+702 IISVYSGDEKI
-713 GEVEPGLIRFD
+713 GEVEPGLIRFNGSSN
-724 KPDNRTPT
+724 PP
-732 TRSEVDTLVR
+732 RSEVDTLVR
-742 SHGDIVF
+742 YHGDIVF
-749 IFDGSQTT
+749 IFDGSQTN
-757 GLMRQVSTDG
+757 GLMQQVSTDG

>member
-1 MWGWTLILAVLACIV
+1 MWGWTLVLAILATLV
-16 MMLWPKWRVEQPIV
+16 MMIWPKWRVEKPAL
-30 SVFLHLA
+30 SVALHLA
-37 LAAPFVALASRFIV
+37 VAAPFVALASRFIT

-98 GRPLASERDQTHRLR
+98 GRPLASEKDQTHQLR

-168 CIALAAT
+168 CIALATT

-181 YGDDADIDKRM
+181 YGDDTDIDKRM

-210 GLWAYVVLD
+210 GLWAYMVLD

-302 FGRMMV
+302 FNRMMV

-314 GVEIVS
+314 GVEIVT

-335 AQGTTRQ
+335 AQGATRR

-349 IPIVGALIAVLFDYR
+349 IPVVGALIAVLFDYK
-364 TYEFAPSLFF
+364 TYEYAPSFFF

-385 WPKHPGKDESFW
+385 WPKHLRKDESLW

-404 LPWLI
+404 LPWLVL
-409 IVPAVAYLLIQDLL
+409 VPSVAYLLTQDLL
-423 FVLLNTLMF
+423 FVLLNALMF
-432 VPLYAASDAR
+432 VPLYATRDAR

-460 SGLVDLY
+460 SGLVELY

-495 RKFIMRTTL
+495 RKFLMRTTL

-512 LYLILTL
+512 LYIILTL

-557 SPKQILSVVLGT
+557 SPKQIVSVVLGT
-569 ALASIVLAILIPSAL
+569 ALASIVLAILLPSAL
-584 GGDASEPIS
+584 GGDANEAIS
-593 EYLSRGTIAW
+593 EFLSRGTIAW

-611 ALVPVGAEVYNR
+611 AIVPVGAEVFNR
-623 VQTSGFGKIAP
+623 VQSSGFGKIAP

-642 ILLLLVGHVF
+642 LLLLLIGHVF

-662 THRIT
+662 SHRIT

-681 VFEEIVLES
+681 VFEEIVLENEE
-690 DDLEVGDGYVGA
+690 LEVGDGYVGA

-724 KPDNRTPT
+724 GSNNPP
-732 TRSEVDTLVR
+732 RSEVDTLVR
-742 SHGDIVF
+742 YHGDIVF

-757 GLMRQVSTDG
+757 GLMQQVSSDG
-767 ADSVQRMRVIIYDL
+767 AESVQRMRVIIYDL
-781 PGSHLVWAGWALMM
+781 PGSHLVWAGWAIMM

>member
-1 MWGWTLILAVLACIV
+1 MWGWTLILAVLACLV
-16 MMLWPKWRVEQPIV
+16 MMLWPKWRVERPIV

-37 LAAPFVALASRFIV
+37 VAVPFVALASRFIT
-51 NDTSILHVALNGG
+51 NDTSILHVAMNGG

-98 GRPLASERDQTHRLR
+98 GRPLASEGDKTHQLR

-134 AENPL
+134 AENPS
-139 GLKGSGLNELLQT
+139 GVQISGLNELLQT

-210 GLWAYVVLD
+210 GLWAYMVLD

-231 GSFLPWLALV
+231 GSLLPWLALV

-288 FVIGDTDGAPPTDV
+288 FVVRADGTPPTNV
-302 FGRMMV
+302 FDRMMI

-335 AQGTTRQ
+335 AQGTTRR

-349 IPIVGALIAVLFDYR
+349 IPVIGAGIAVLFDYA
-364 TYEFAPSLFF
+364 TYAYAPSLFF
-374 VAMVFAPTAVD
+374 LGMVFAPTAVD
-385 WPKHPGKDESFW
+385 WPKHDTSDNSSW
-397 SYRGFLS
+397 SYRGFLY
-404 LPWLI
+404 LPWLFV
-409 IVPAVAYLLIQDLL
+409 VPTVAYILTQDLL
-423 FVLLNTLMF
+423 FVLLNALMF
-432 VPLYAASDAR
+432 VPLYSEMDAR

-460 SGLVDLY
+460 SGLVELHT
-467 VAAIM
+467 AAIM
-472 LGFYILPWLVMGEE
+472 LGFYILPWLIMGEE
-486 EMEQKPWLT
+486 ESEPKPWLT
-495 RKFIMRTTL
+495 RRFLMRITL

-512 LYLILTL
+512 LYIILTL
-519 IILVSS
+519 IILISS

-548 LFAYTSRKQ
+548 MFAYTSRKQ
-557 SPKQILSVVLGT
+557 SPRQIVSVVLGV
-569 ALASIVLAILIPSAL
+569 ALASILLATIIPSAL

-593 EYLSRGTIAW
+593 DFLSRGTIAW
-603 LVLPSVLV
+603 LVLPSVLIS
-611 ALVPVGAEVYNR
+611 LVPMGAEVYNS
-623 VQTSGFGKIAP
+623 VSTSGFSKIAP

-642 ILLLLVGHVF
+642 LLLLLVGHVF

-681 VFEEIVLES
+681 VFDDIVLENET
-690 DDLEVGDGYVGA
+690 LEVGDGYVGA
-702 VISVYSGDEKI
+702 IISVYSGDEKI
-713 GEVEPGLIRFD
+713 GEVEPGLIRFNGSSN
-724 KPDNRTPT
+724 PP
-732 TRSEVDTLVR
+732 RSEVDTLVR
-742 SHGDIVF
+742 YHGDIVF

-757 GLMRQVSTDG
+757 GLMQQVSTEG
-767 ADSVQRMRVIIYDL
+767 TESVQRMRVIIYDL